1 VDNPALEEFV
11 EEVEEI
17 IEDLEE
23 GVLELEVQPKKR
35 SLIDR
40 IFRDMHTIKGG
51 AGMVMETELAEYAH
65 HFENLLDKARN
76 GEIVCSPEMASL
88 LLSSI
93 DGFRSFLDKI
103 REGGEVNQE
112 LIDQTLV
119 QLKEFESNAGK
130 PSATPTAEK
139 TEEKKPVA
147 VVAKA
152 EPTPDKKIVEEKS
165 PPQEEKTAE
174 SEKTEEQVEVQWDDE
189 DEGEETAYLL
199 HLKFD
204 TEMLRKGS
212 DPILLL
218 KELKELGDLDIIA
231 HLGKLPELKNLDPED
246 IHLWWSAKLVTTR
259 PAEEIEN
266 IMIFFQD
273 EKNEVKFELAESP
286 PDDPGLAS
294 FGIYEDQENKGHDNI
309 QVDQEEVAEKLAEKQ
324 ATVPDAEVKPEQIVA
339 EKVVEKITEDPAIEI
354 AEEAVSTE
362 EEPKAAVTPAP
373 PKKTPPKDE
382 AKKDTGIKA
391 TQSIRVTI
399 DKLDKLQNL
408 VGETVINQAR
418 LHRLSDRIME
428 MDANL
433 GEMLLQFVEDNE
445 KSVYELQDQILQV
458 RMIPVGSI
466 LNNMKRTVR
475 DYATRSKKKIK
486 LEIEGGDTE
495 LDKTVTE
502 QLQGPLVH
510 LVRNSMDHGI
520 EDSETRV
527 KNGKDPTGTISLKAS
542 QQEGY
547 VIVEIEDD
555 GKGIDPKAIF
565 DSAVSKGFI
574 NDTDELTEDEIYKLL
589 FLPGFT
595 TTSEVTDV
603 SGRGVGMDTV
613 KRDIEALLGTIE
625 IKSELNKGT
634 STKLKLPL
642 TLAII
647 EGMMIDVGNQVFTIP
662 LLSVNESLRPVPTQ
676 IKKIKNK
683 GELVEIR
690 GEYIPMLRLH
700 ERLNIKPKYKEPT
713 EGLVVVV
720 QHANHKQCLFVD
732 EIVDQ
737 GPVVIKSM
745 EDNFIQVP
753 GIAGATILGDGK
765 VSFILDIASLVN

>member
-1 VDNPALEEFV
+1 MDNPALEEFV

-23 GVLELEVQPKKR
+23 GVLLLEEQPKKR

-40 IFRDMHTIKGG
+40 IFRAMHTIKGG

-76 GEIVCSPEMASL
+76 GEIVCTPEMASL

-93 DGFRSFLDKI
+93 DGFRSFLSKI
-103 REGGEVNQE
+103 REGGDVDQQHIDKT
-112 LIDQTLV
+112 LI
-119 QLKEFESNAGK
+119 QLREFEENAGQ
-130 PSATPTAEK
+130 PTSKQPDKK
-139 TEEKKPVA
+139 TEEKTKEPASKEEVQTQEDEVKPEA
-147 VVAKA
+147 VDPQN
-152 EPTPDKKIVEEKS
+152 EQSTESVENKV
-165 PPQEEKTAE
+165 QE
-174 SEKTEEQVEVQWDDE
+174 EVQWDDE
-189 DEGEETAYLL
+189 DEGEEIAYLL

-204 TEMLRKGS
+204 SGMLRKGS
-212 DPILLL
+212 DPILLI
-218 KELKELGDLDIIA
+218 KELAELGDLDMIP
-231 HLGKLPELKNLDPED
+231 HLGSLPDLKNHDPED
-246 IHLWWSAKLVTTR
+246 IHLWWSAKLVTSR

-266 IMIFFQD
+266 ILVFFQD
-273 EKNEVKFELAESP
+273 DKNEVKFEPAESP
-286 PDDPGLAS
+286 PEDPGLAS
-294 FGIYEDQENKGHDNI
+294 HGIYDEPEDKEQEQNK
-309 QVDQEEVAEKLAEKQ
+309 VDVSEVKSDSEPEQKEGEKTKSESESKEVEEPEKEI
-324 ATVPDAEVKPEQIVA
+324 TTEPDSSDAEQQSLPIQQSQELKPV
-339 EKVVEKITEDPAIEI
+339 
-354 AEEAVSTE
+354 
-362 EEPKAAVTPAP
+362 
-373 PKKTPPKDE
+373 
-382 AKKDTGIKA
+382 KDTKKKPTENKA

-399 DKLDKLQNL
+399 ERLDKLQNL

-418 LHRLSDRIME
+418 LHLLSEQIMKV
-428 MDANL
+428 DDNL
-433 GEMLLQFVEDNE
+433 GEVLLQFVEDNE
-445 KSVYELQDQILQV
+445 KSVQELQDQILQV

-475 DYATRSKKKIK
+475 DYATKSKKKIR

-520 EDSETRV
+520 EDSETRI

-555 GKGIDPKAIF
+555 GKGIDAKVIF
-565 DSAVSKGFI
+565 DSAVRKGFI
-574 NDTDELTEDEIYKLL
+574 DEKDELTEDEIYKML

-595 TTSEVTDV
+595 TTTEVTDV

-625 IKSELNKGT
+625 ISSELNKGT

-662 LLSVNESLRPVPTQ
+662 LLSVNESLRPVPEQ

-690 GEYIPMLRLH
+690 GEYIPMMRLH
-700 ERLNIKPKYKEPT
+700 DRLNIKPRFKEPT

-720 QHANHKQCLFVD
+720 QHANRKQCIFVD

-745 EDNFIQVP
+745 EENFVQVP
-753 GIAGATILGDGK
+753 GIAGATILGDGR
-765 VSFILDIASLVN
+765 VSFILDVASLVN

>member
-1 VDNPALEEFV
+1 MV
-11 EEVEEI
+11 EQEQSSSQDKESENNKKN
-17 IEDLEE
+17 ED
-23 GVLELEVQPKKR
+23 
-35 SLIDR
+35 
-40 IFRDMHTIKGG
+40 
-51 AGMVMETELAEYAH
+51 
-65 HFENLLDKARN
+65 
-76 GEIVCSPEMASL
+76 
-88 LLSSI
+88 
-93 DGFRSFLDKI
+93 
-103 REGGEVNQE
+103 
-112 LIDQTLV
+112 
-119 QLKEFESNAGK
+119 
-130 PSATPTAEK
+130 
-139 TEEKKPVA
+139 
-147 VVAKA
+147 
-152 EPTPDKKIVEEKS
+152 
-165 PPQEEKTAE
+165 QEEA
-174 SEKTEEQVEVQWDDE
+174 QWDDE
-189 DEGEETAYLL
+189 DEGDETAYLL

-204 TEMLRKGS
+204 PEMLGKGS

-218 KELKELGDLDIIA
+218 KDLKELGDLDIIP
-231 HLGKLPELKNLDPED
+231 HLGKLPDLKNFNPEE
-246 IHLWWSAKLVTTR
+246 IQLWWSAKLVTTH
-259 PAEEIEN
+259 PVEEIED
-266 IMIFFQD
+266 ILIFFQD
-273 EKNEVKFELAESP
+273 EKNDVKFELAETP
-286 PDDPGLAS
+286 PEDPGLAS
-294 FGIYEDQENKGHDNI
+294 FGIYDDQDNRDLEQVRIDEAEEKSVPTPELVPNEIVEQKTENT
-309 QVDQEEVAEKLAEKQ
+309 E
-324 ATVPDAEVKPEQIVA
+324 KPEN
-339 EKVVEKITEDPAIEI
+339 ELP
-354 AEEAVSTE
+354 TE
-362 EEPKAAVTPAP
+362 ESTKTEPPAVQPKTSP
-373 PKKTPPKDE
+373 PKQDANKDS
-382 AKKDTGIKA
+382 GIKT

-418 LHRLSDRIME
+418 LHRLSSKIME
-428 MDANL
+428 IDVNL

-445 KSVYELQDQILQV
+445 KSVNELQDQILQV

-527 KNGKDPTGTISLKAS
+527 KNGKDPTGTIFLKAS

-555 GKGIDPKAIF
+555 GKGIDSKVIF
-565 DSAVSKGFI
+565 DSAVRKGFI
-574 NDTDELTEDEIYKLL
+574 DENDDLTDEEIFKLL

-595 TTSEVTDV
+595 TTTEVTDV

-625 IKSELNKGT
+625 ISSELHKGT

-647 EGMMIDVGNQVFTIP
+647 EGMMIDVGHQVFTIP
-662 LLSVNESLRPVPTQ
+662 LLSVNESLRPIPKQ

-700 ERLNIKPKYKEPT
+700 NRLNIVPKYKEPT

-720 QHANHKQCLFVD
+720 QHANRKQCVFVD

-753 GIAGATILGDGK
+753 GIAGATILGDGR
-765 VSFILDIASLVN
+765 VSFILDVASLVN

>member
-1 VDNPALEEFV
+1 MDNPALEEFV

-23 GVLELEVQPKKR
+23 GVLLLEEQPKKR

-40 IFRDMHTIKGG
+40 IFRAMHTIKGG

-76 GEIVCSPEMASL
+76 GEIVCTPEMASL
-88 LLSSI
+88 LLGSI
-93 DGFRSFLDKI
+93 DGFRSFMDKI
-103 REGGEVNQE
+103 REGGEVNQV
-112 LIDQTLV
+112 LIDQTLE
-119 QLKEFESNAGK
+119 QLREFEKNAGK
-130 PSATPTAEK
+130 TATKPIAEK
-139 TEEKKPVA
+139 SVEKTKGTDTSQFETTPDEKIKPEQSSAPEEKK
-147 VVAKA
+147 
-152 EPTPDKKIVEEKS
+152 I
-165 PPQEEKTAE
+165 E
-174 SEKTEEQVEVQWDDE
+174 SVKPEEQEDVQWDDD
-189 DEGEETAYLL
+189 DEGEEIAYLL

-204 TEMLRKGS
+204 PEMLGKGS
-212 DPILLL
+212 DPILLI
-218 KELKELGDLDIIA
+218 KELTELGDLAMIP
-231 HLGKLPELKNLDPED
+231 HLGSLPDLKNLDPEE
-246 IHLWWSAKLVTTR
+246 IHLWWSAKLVTTH
-259 PAEEIEN
+259 PSEEIEN
-266 IMIFFQD
+266 ILVFFQD
-273 EKNEVKFELAESP
+273 DKNEVKFEPAESP
-286 PDDPGLAS
+286 PEDPGLAS
-294 FGIYEDQENKGHDNI
+294 HGIYDETEEKEQEQNK
-309 QVDQEEVAEKLAEKQ
+309 VDVSEVESNLEPEQKEGEKTKSESESKEVEEPEKEI
-324 ATVPDAEVKPEQIVA
+324 TTEPDSSDAEQQSLSIQQSQELTPVKDT
-339 EKVVEKITEDPAIEI
+339 K
-354 AEEAVSTE
+354 
-362 EEPKAAVTPAP
+362 
-373 PKKTPPKDE
+373 KKTTESK
-382 AKKDTGIKA
+382 T
-391 TQSIRVTI
+391 TQSIRVTVER
-399 DKLDKLQNL
+399 LDKLQNL

-418 LHRLSDRIME
+418 LHLLSDQIME
-428 MDANL
+428 IDVKL
-433 GEMLLQFVEDNE
+433 GEMLEQFVEDNE
-445 KSVYELQDQILQV
+445 KSVQELQDQILQV

-475 DYATRSKKKIK
+475 DYATKSKKKIR

-520 EDSETRV
+520 EDSETRI

-555 GKGIDPKAIF
+555 GKGIDPKVIF
-565 DSAVSKGFI
+565 DSAVRKGFI
-574 NDTDELTEDEIYKLL
+574 DETDELTEDEIYKML

-595 TTSEVTDV
+595 TTTEVTDV

-625 IKSELNKGT
+625 ITSKLNKGT

-662 LLSVNESLRPVPTQ
+662 LLSVNESLRPVPEQ

-690 GEYIPMLRLH
+690 GEYIPMMRLH
-700 ERLNIKPKYKEPT
+700 ELLNIKPRFKEPT

-720 QHANHKQCLFVD
+720 QHANRKQCIFVD

-745 EDNFIQVP
+745 EENFIQVP
-753 GIAGATILGDGK
+753 GIAGATILGDGR
-765 VSFILDIASLVN
+765 VSFILDVASLVN

>member
-1 VDNPALEEFV
+1 MDNPALEEFV

-23 GVLELEVQPKKR
+23 GVLLLEEQPKKR

-40 IFRDMHTIKGG
+40 IFRAMHTIKGG

-76 GEIVCSPEMASL
+76 GEIICTPEMASL
-88 LLSSI
+88 LLGSI

-103 REGGEVNQE
+103 REGGDVDQE
-112 LIDQTLV
+112 LIDKTLE
-119 QLKEFESNAGK
+119 QLREFEKNAGK
-130 PSATPTAEK
+130 TATKPIAEK
-139 TEEKKPVA
+139 SVEKTKGTDTSQFETTPDEKIKPEQSSAPEEKK
-147 VVAKA
+147 
-152 EPTPDKKIVEEKS
+152 I
-165 PPQEEKTAE
+165 E
-174 SEKTEEQVEVQWDDE
+174 SVKPEEQEDVQWDDD
-189 DEGEETAYLL
+189 DEGEEIAYLL

-204 TEMLRKGS
+204 PEMLRKGS
-212 DPILLL
+212 DPILLI
-218 KELKELGDLDIIA
+218 KELTELGDLAMIP
-231 HLGKLPELKNLDPED
+231 HLGSLPDLKNLDPEE
-246 IHLWWSAKLVTTR
+246 IHLWWSAKLVTTH
-259 PAEEIEN
+259 PSEEIEN
-266 IMIFFQD
+266 ILIFFQD
-273 EKNEVKFELAESP
+273 DKNEVKFEPAESP
-286 PDDPGLAS
+286 PEDPGLAS
-294 FGIYEDQENKGHDNI
+294 HGIYDETEEKEQEQNK
-309 QVDQEEVAEKLAEKQ
+309 VDVSEVESNLEPEQKEGEKTKSESELKEVEEPEKEI
-324 ATVPDAEVKPEQIVA
+324 TTEPDSSDAEQQSLSIQQSQELTPVKDT
-339 EKVVEKITEDPAIEI
+339 K
-354 AEEAVSTE
+354 
-362 EEPKAAVTPAP
+362 
-373 PKKTPPKDE
+373 KKTTESK
-382 AKKDTGIKA
+382 T
-391 TQSIRVTI
+391 TQSIRVTVER
-399 DKLDKLQNL
+399 LDKLQNL

-418 LHRLSDRIME
+418 LHLLSDQIME
-428 MDANL
+428 IDVKL
-433 GEMLLQFVEDNE
+433 GEMLEQFVEDNE
-445 KSVYELQDQILQV
+445 KSVQELQDQILQV

-475 DYATRSKKKIK
+475 DYATKSKKKIR

-520 EDSETRV
+520 EDSETRI

-555 GKGIDPKAIF
+555 GKGIDPKVIF
-565 DSAVSKGFI
+565 DSAVRKGFI
-574 NDTDELTEDEIYKLL
+574 DETDELTEDEIYKML

-595 TTSEVTDV
+595 TTTEVTDV

-625 IKSELNKGT
+625 ITSKLNKGT

-662 LLSVNESLRPVPTQ
+662 LLSVNESLRPVPEQ

-690 GEYIPMLRLH
+690 GEYIPMMRLH
-700 ERLNIKPKYKEPT
+700 ELLNIKPRFKEPT

-720 QHANHKQCLFVD
+720 QHANRKQCIFVD

-745 EDNFIQVP
+745 EENFIQVP
-753 GIAGATILGDGK
+753 GIAGATILGDGR
-765 VSFILDIASLVN
+765 VSFILDVASLVN

>member
-1 VDNPALEEFV
+1 MDNPVLEEFV

-17 IEDLEE
+17 IEDLEDAVLLLE
-23 GVLELEVQPKKR
+23 GQPKKR

-51 AGMVMETELAEYAH
+51 AGMVMETELGEYAH
-65 HFENLLDKARN
+65 HFESLLDKARN
-76 GEIVCSPEMASL
+76 KEIVCTPEMASL
-88 LLSSI
+88 LLRSI

-103 REGGEVNQE
+103 REGCDINQE

-119 QLKEFESNAGK
+119 QLREFESNASK
-130 PSATPTAEK
+130 PSTKPPADK
-139 TEEKKPVA
+139 TVEKKP
-147 VVAKA
+147 
-152 EPTPDKKIVEEKS
+152 ETE
-165 PPQEEKTAE
+165 PPQAE
-174 SEKTEEQVEVQWDDE
+174 STLDEIIKPEQSSQHGEETSENIEDEEQEEIQWDDE
-189 DEGEETAYLL
+189 DEVEETAYLF

-204 TEMLRKGS
+204 SEMLRKGS
-212 DPILLL
+212 DPILLI
-218 KELKELGDLDIIA
+218 KELTQLGDLAMIP
-231 HLGKLPELKNLDPED
+231 HLGNMPDLKNLDPEE
-246 IHLWWSAKLVTTR
+246 IYLWWSAKLVTTR
-259 PAEEIEN
+259 PSKEIEN
-266 IMIFFQD
+266 ILIFFQN
-273 EKNEVKFELAESP
+273 EKNDITFEPADAP
-286 PDDPGLAS
+286 PPDPGLAS
-294 FGIYEDQENKGHDNI
+294 MGVYDEPENKEQKNI
-309 QVDQEEVAEKLAEKQ
+309 NNDESELK
-324 ATVPDAEVKPEQIVA
+324 
-339 EKVVEKITEDPAIEI
+339 
-354 AEEAVSTE
+354 EEAGSQVVSESKKDDESEKEIPKIVDSPE
-362 EEPKAAVTPAP
+362 EQQKTTFALETQGKGPRIDDA
-373 PKKTPPKDE
+373 PKKE
-382 AKKDTGIKA
+382 AGIKA
-391 TQSIRVTI
+391 TQSIRVNTE
-399 DKLDKLQNL
+399 KLDKLQNL
-408 VGETVINQAR
+408 VGETVINHAR
-418 LHRLSDRIME
+418 LHLLSEQIMKV
-428 MDANL
+428 DDNL
-433 GEMLLQFVEDNE
+433 GEILLQFVEDNE
-445 KSVYELQDQILQV
+445 KSVQELQDQILQV

-475 DYATRSKKKIK
+475 DYAARSKKKIK

-502 QLQGPLVH
+502 QLHAPLVH

-520 EDSETRV
+520 EDSETRI
-527 KNGKDPTGTISLKAS
+527 KNGKDPTGTISLIAS

-555 GKGIDPKAIF
+555 GKGIDSKVIF
-565 DSAVSKGFI
+565 DSAVRKGFI
-574 NDTDELTEDEIYKLL
+574 NEEDELTEDEIYKLL

-595 TTSEVTDV
+595 TTTEVTDV

-625 IKSELNKGT
+625 ISSKHNEGT

-662 LLSVNESLRPVPTQ
+662 LLSVNESLRPLPKQ

-700 ERLNIKPKYKEPT
+700 ERLNIKPRFKEPT

-753 GIAGATILGDGK
+753 GIAGATILGDGR
-765 VSFILDIASLVN
+765 VSFILDVASLVN

>member
-1 VDNPALEEFV
+1 MDNPALEEFV

-23 GVLELEVQPKKR
+23 GVLELEVHPKKR

-76 GEIVCSPEMASL
+76 GDIVCTPEMASL

-93 DGFRSFLDKI
+93 DGFRSFMDKI
-103 REGGEVNQE
+103 REGGDVNHE
-112 LIDQTLV
+112 LIDKTLT
-119 QLKEFESNAGK
+119 QLREFESNAGK
-130 PSATPTAEK
+130 HSSKPPAEKTAEK
-139 TEEKKPVA
+139 KTAAASKS
-147 VVAKA
+147 
-152 EPTPDKKIVEEKS
+152 EPTPVEKIAPEDS
-165 PPQEEKTAE
+165 SPQEEKTAE
-174 SEKTEEQVEVQWDDE
+174 SEKSKEQEEVLWDDE

-204 TEMLRKGS
+204 SEMLRKGS

-218 KELKELGDLDIIA
+218 KDLKELGDFIIIP
-231 HLGKLPELKNLDPED
+231 HLGNLPDLKKLDPED

-259 PAEEIEN
+259 QPEEIEN
-266 IMIFFQD
+266 ILIFFQD
-273 EKNEVKFELAESP
+273 EKNEVTFEPAETP
-286 PDDPGLAS
+286 PEDPGLAS
-294 FGIYEDQENKGHDNI
+294 FGIYEDQENNGQENI
-309 QVDQEEVAEKLAEKQ
+309 QVDQAEVDAKLAERHE
-324 ATVPDAEVKPEQIVA
+324 PILE
-339 EKVVEKITEDPAIEI
+339 
-354 AEEAVSTE
+354 AEEGQKGEEVQETANEISADTVSTE
-362 EEPKAAVTPAP
+362 EEPKAAVPEVQ
-373 PKKTPPKDE
+373 PKPSPLKDDT
-382 AKKDTGIKA
+382 KKDSGIKA
-391 TQSIRVTI
+391 TQSIRVTT

-418 LHRLSDRIME
+418 LHRLSDKIME
-428 MDANL
+428 IDVNL

-445 KSVYELQDQILQV
+445 KSVYELQEQILQV

-527 KNGKDPTGTISLKAS
+527 KHGKDPTGTIYLKAS

-555 GKGIDPKAIF
+555 GKGIDSKVIF
-565 DSAVSKGFI
+565 DSAVKKGFI
-574 NDTDELTEDEIYKLL
+574 NEADMLTEDEIYKLL

-595 TTSEVTDV
+595 TTAEVTDV

-625 IKSELNKGT
+625 ISSELHKGT

-647 EGMMIDVGNQVFTIP
+647 EGMMIDVGNQIFTIP
-662 LLSVNESLRPVPTQ
+662 LLSVSESLRPVSTQ

-700 ERLNIKPKYKEPT
+700 ERLKIKPKYKEPT

-720 QHANHKQCLFVD
+720 KHANQKQCLLVD

-753 GIAGATILGDGK
+753 GIAGATILGNGE

>member
-11 EEVEEI
+11 EEVDEI

-76 GEIVCSPEMASL
+76 GDIVCTPEMASL

-93 DGFRSFLDKI
+93 DGFRSFMDKI
-103 REGGEVNQE
+103 REGGDVNHE
-112 LIDQTLV
+112 LIDKTLI
-119 QLKEFESNAGK
+119 QLREFESNAGK
-130 PSATPTAEK
+130 HSSKPPAEKTAEK
-139 TEEKKPVA
+139 KTAAASKS
-147 VVAKA
+147 
-152 EPTPDKKIVEEKS
+152 EPTPVEKIAPEDS
-165 PPQEEKTAE
+165 SPQEEKTAE
-174 SEKTEEQVEVQWDDE
+174 SEKSKEQEEVLWDDE

-204 TEMLRKGS
+204 SEMLRKGS

-218 KELKELGDLDIIA
+218 KDLKELGDFIIIP
-231 HLGKLPELKNLDPED
+231 HLGNLPDLKKLDPED

-259 PAEEIEN
+259 QPEEIEN
-266 IMIFFQD
+266 ILIFFQD
-273 EKNEVKFELAESP
+273 EKNEVTFEPAETP
-286 PDDPGLAS
+286 PEDPGLAS
-294 FGIYEDQENKGHDNI
+294 FGIYEDQENNGQENI
-309 QVDQEEVAEKLAEKQ
+309 QVDQAEVDAKLAERHE
-324 ATVPDAEVKPEQIVA
+324 PILE
-339 EKVVEKITEDPAIEI
+339 
-354 AEEAVSTE
+354 AEEGQKGEEVQETANEISADTVSTE
-362 EEPKAAVTPAP
+362 EEPKAAVPEVQ
-373 PKKTPPKDE
+373 PKPSPLKDDT
-382 AKKDTGIKA
+382 KKDSGIKA
-391 TQSIRVTI
+391 TQSIRVTT

-418 LHRLSDRIME
+418 LHRLSDKIME
-428 MDANL
+428 IDVNL

-445 KSVYELQDQILQV
+445 KSVYELQEQILQV

-527 KNGKDPTGTISLKAS
+527 KHGKDPTGTIYLKAS

-555 GKGIDPKAIF
+555 GKGIDSKVIF
-565 DSAVSKGFI
+565 DSAVKKGFI
-574 NDTDELTEDEIYKLL
+574 NEADILTEDEIYKLL

-595 TTSEVTDV
+595 TTAEVTDV

-625 IKSELNKGT
+625 ISSELHKGT

-647 EGMMIDVGNQVFTIP
+647 EGMMIDVGNQIFTIP
-662 LLSVNESLRPVPTQ
+662 LLSVSESLRPVSTQ

-700 ERLNIKPKYKEPT
+700 ERLKIIPKYKEPT

-720 QHANHKQCLFVD
+720 KHANQKQCLLVD

-753 GIAGATILGDGK
+753 GIAGATILGNGE

>member
-1 VDNPALEEFV
+1 MDNPALEEFV

-23 GVLELEVQPKKR
+23 GVLLLEEQPKKR

-40 IFRDMHTIKGG
+40 IFRAMHTIKGG
-51 AGMVMETELAEYAH
+51 AGMVMEAELADYAH

-76 GEIVCSPEMASL
+76 GEIVCTPEMASL

-93 DGFRSFLDKI
+93 DGFRSFLSKI
-103 REGGEVNQE
+103 REGGDVDQQ
-112 LIDQTLV
+112 LIDKTLI
-119 QLKEFESNAGK
+119 QLREFEENAGQPTSK
-130 PSATPTAEK
+130 PPDKK
-139 TEEKKPVA
+139 TEEKTKEPASKEEVQTQEDEVKPEA
-147 VVAKA
+147 VDPQN
-152 EPTPDKKIVEEKS
+152 EQSTESVENKV
-165 PPQEEKTAE
+165 QE
-174 SEKTEEQVEVQWDDE
+174 EVQWDDE
-189 DEGEETAYLL
+189 DEGEEIAYLL

-204 TEMLRKGS
+204 SEMLRKGS
-212 DPILLL
+212 DPILLI
-218 KELKELGDLDIIA
+218 KELAELGDLDMIP
-231 HLGKLPELKNLDPED
+231 HLGSLPDLKNHDPED
-246 IHLWWSAKLVTTR
+246 IHLWWSAKLVTSR

-266 IMIFFQD
+266 ILVFFQD
-273 EKNEVKFELAESP
+273 DKNEVKFEPAESP
-286 PDDPGLAS
+286 PEDPGLAS
-294 FGIYEDQENKGHDNI
+294 HGIYDEPEEKEQEQNK
-309 QVDQEEVAEKLAEKQ
+309 VDVSEVESNLEPEQKEGEKTKSESESKEVEEPEKEI
-324 ATVPDAEVKPEQIVA
+324 TTEPDSSDAEQQSLSIQQSQELTPVKDT
-339 EKVVEKITEDPAIEI
+339 K
-354 AEEAVSTE
+354 
-362 EEPKAAVTPAP
+362 
-373 PKKTPPKDE
+373 KKTTESK
-382 AKKDTGIKA
+382 T
-391 TQSIRVTI
+391 TQSIRVTVER
-399 DKLDKLQNL
+399 LDKLQNL

-418 LHRLSDRIME
+418 LHLLSDKIME
-428 MDANL
+428 IDVKL
-433 GEMLLQFVEDNE
+433 GEMLEQFVEDNE
-445 KSVYELQDQILQV
+445 KSVQELQDQILQV

-475 DYATRSKKKIK
+475 DYATKSKKKIR

-520 EDSETRV
+520 EDSETRI

-555 GKGIDPKAIF
+555 GKGIDPKVIF
-565 DSAVSKGFI
+565 DSAVRKGFI
-574 NDTDELTEDEIYKLL
+574 DETDELTEDEIYKML

-595 TTSEVTDV
+595 TTTEVTDV

-625 IKSELNKGT
+625 ISSELNKGT

-647 EGMMIDVGNQVFTIP
+647 EGMMIDVGHQVFTIP
-662 LLSVNESLRPVPTQ
+662 LLSVNESLRPVPKQ
-676 IKKIKNK
+676 IKKIKDK

-690 GEYIPMLRLH
+690 GEYIPLLRLY
-700 ERLNIKPKYKEPT
+700 ERLKLKPRYKEPT

-720 QHANHKQCLFVD
+720 QHANRKQCLFVD

-745 EDNFIQVP
+745 EENFIQIP
-753 GIAGATILGDGK
+753 GIAGATILGDGR
-765 VSFILDIASLVN
+765 VSFILDVASLVN

>member
-1 VDNPALEEFV
+1 
-11 EEVEEI
+11 
-17 IEDLEE
+17 
-23 GVLELEVQPKKR
+23 
-35 SLIDR
+35 
-40 IFRDMHTIKGG
+40 
-51 AGMVMETELAEYAH
+51 
-65 HFENLLDKARN
+65 
-76 GEIVCSPEMASL
+76 
-88 LLSSI
+88 
-93 DGFRSFLDKI
+93 
-103 REGGEVNQE
+103 
-112 LIDQTLV
+112 V
-119 QLKEFESNAGK
+119 QLREFESSAGQ
-130 PSATPTAEK
+130 PSTKPTAEK
-139 TEEKKPVA
+139 PPATP
-147 VVAKA
+147 KA
-152 EPTPDKKIVEEKS
+152 EPTPEVMIEPEQS
-165 PPQEEKTAE
+165 SEQEEKT
-174 SEKTEEQVEVQWDDE
+174 TEEQAEVQWDEE
-189 DEGEETAYLL
+189 DEGEEIAYLL

-204 TEMLRKGS
+204 PEMLRKGS
-212 DPILLL
+212 DPILLIKDL
-218 KELKELGDLDIIA
+218 NELGDLDIIP
-231 HLGKLPELKNLDPED
+231 HLGKLPELKNLDPEE
-246 IHLWWSAKLVTTR
+246 IHLWWSAKLVSTR
-259 PAEEIEN
+259 PQEEIEDVL
-266 IMIFFQD
+266 IFFQD
-273 EKNEVKFELAESP
+273 EKNEVKLELAETP
-286 PDDPGLAS
+286 PEDPGLAS
-294 FGIYEDQENKGHDNI
+294 FGIYEEQDNKGQVNV

-324 ATVPDAEVKPEQIVA
+324 ATSPDVEVKQE
-339 EKVVEKITEDPAIEI
+339 EKVADEPAKEITEET
-354 AEEAVSTE
+354 VSAE
-362 EEPKAAVTPAP
+362 EEPKAPVTPVP
-373 PKKTPPKDE
+373 PKTSSPKDD
-382 AKKDTGIKA
+382 ANKDSGLKA

-418 LHRLSDRIME
+418 LHRLSDKIME
-428 MDANL
+428 IDGHL

-475 DYATRSKKKIK
+475 DYATRSKKKIR

-520 EDSETRV
+520 EDSETRI

-555 GKGIDPKAIF
+555 GKGIDPKVIF
-565 DSAVSKGFI
+565 DSAVRKGFI
-574 NDTDELTEDEIYKLL
+574 NENDELTEDEIYKLL
-589 FLPGFT
+589 FLAGFT
-595 TTSEVTDV
+595 TTTEVTDV

-625 IKSELNKGT
+625 ISSELHKGT

-647 EGMMIDVGNQVFTIP
+647 EGMMIDVGQQVFTIP
-662 LLSVNESLRPVPTQ
+662 LLSVNESLRPVSSQ

-690 GEYIPMLRLH
+690 GEYIPLLRLH
-700 ERLNIKPKYKEPT
+700 DRLNIIPKFKEPT
-713 EGLVVVV
+713 EGLVVVL
-720 QHANHKQCLFVD
+720 QHANHKQCILVD
-732 EIVDQ
+732 GIVDQ

-765 VSFILDIASLVN
+765 VSFILDVASLVN

>member
-1 VDNPALEEFV
+1 MDNPALEEFV

-23 GVLELEVQPKKR
+23 GVLLLEEQPKKR

-40 IFRDMHTIKGG
+40 IFRAMHTIKGG

-76 GEIVCSPEMASL
+76 GEIVCTPEMASL
-88 LLSSI
+88 LLGSI

-103 REGGEVNQE
+103 REGGDVDQE
-112 LIDQTLV
+112 LIDKTLE
-119 QLKEFESNAGK
+119 QLREFEKNAGK
-130 PSATPTAEK
+130 TATKPIAEK
-139 TEEKKPVA
+139 SVEKTKGTDTSQFETTPDEKIKPEQSSAPEEKK
-147 VVAKA
+147 
-152 EPTPDKKIVEEKS
+152 I
-165 PPQEEKTAE
+165 E
-174 SEKTEEQVEVQWDDE
+174 SVKPEEQEDVQWDDE
-189 DEGEETAYLL
+189 DEGEEIAYLL

-204 TEMLRKGS
+204 PEMLRKGS
-212 DPILLL
+212 DPILLI
-218 KELKELGDLDIIA
+218 KELTELGDLAMIP
-231 HLGKLPELKNLDPED
+231 HLGSLPDLKNLDPEE
-246 IHLWWSAKLVTTR
+246 IHLWWSAKLVTTH
-259 PAEEIEN
+259 PSEEIEN
-266 IMIFFQD
+266 ILIFFQD
-273 EKNEVKFELAESP
+273 DKNEVKFEPAESP
-286 PDDPGLAS
+286 PEDPGLAS
-294 FGIYEDQENKGHDNI
+294 HGIYDEPEEKEQEQNK
-309 QVDQEEVAEKLAEKQ
+309 VDVSEVESNLVPEQKEGEKTKSESELKEVEEPEKEI
-324 ATVPDAEVKPEQIVA
+324 TTEPDSSDAEQQSLSIQQSQELTPVKDT
-339 EKVVEKITEDPAIEI
+339 K
-354 AEEAVSTE
+354 
-362 EEPKAAVTPAP
+362 
-373 PKKTPPKDE
+373 KKTTE
-382 AKKDTGIKA
+382 SKA
-391 TQSIRVTI
+391 TQSIRVTVER
-399 DKLDKLQNL
+399 LDKLQNL
-408 VGETVINQAR
+408 VGETVINQSR
-418 LHRLSDRIME
+418 LHLLSEQIMKV
-428 MDANL
+428 DDKL

-445 KSVYELQDQILQV
+445 KSVQELQDQILQV

-520 EDSETRV
+520 EDSETRI

-555 GKGIDPKAIF
+555 GKGIDPKVIF
-565 DSAVSKGFI
+565 DSAVRKGFI
-574 NDTDELTEDEIYKLL
+574 DETDELTEDEIYKML

-595 TTSEVTDV
+595 TTTEVTDV

-613 KRDIEALLGTIE
+613 RRDIEALLGTIE
-625 IKSELNKGT
+625 ISSKLNKGT

-662 LLSVNESLRPVPTQ
+662 LLSVNESLRPVPEQ

-690 GEYIPMLRLH
+690 GEYIPMMRLH
-700 ERLNIKPKYKEPT
+700 ELLNIKPRFKEPT

-720 QHANHKQCLFVD
+720 QHANRKQCLFVD

-745 EDNFIQVP
+745 EENFIQVP
-753 GIAGATILGDGK
+753 GIAGATILGDGR
-765 VSFILDIASLVN
+765 VSFILDVASLVN

>member
-1 VDNPALEEFV
+1 MDNPALEEFV

-23 GVLELEVQPKKR
+23 GVLLLEEQPKKR

-40 IFRDMHTIKGG
+40 IFRAMHTIKGG
-51 AGMVMETELAEYAH
+51 AGMVMEAELADYAH

-76 GEIVCSPEMASL
+76 GEIVCTPEMASL

-93 DGFRSFLDKI
+93 DGFRSFLSKI
-103 REGGEVNQE
+103 REGGDVDQQ
-112 LIDQTLV
+112 LIDKTLI
-119 QLKEFESNAGK
+119 QLREFEENAGQQTSK
-130 PSATPTAEK
+130 PPDKK
-139 TEEKKPVA
+139 TEEKAKEPASKEEVQTQEDEVKPEA
-147 VVAKA
+147 V
-152 EPTPDKKIVEEKS
+152 D
-165 PPQEEKTAE
+165 PQNEQSAE
-174 SEKTEEQVEVQWDDE
+174 SVENKVQEEVQWDDE
-189 DEGEETAYLL
+189 DEGEEIAYLL

-204 TEMLRKGS
+204 PEMLRKGS
-212 DPILLL
+212 DPILLI
-218 KELKELGDLDIIA
+218 KELTELGDLAMIP
-231 HLGKLPELKNLDPED
+231 HLGSLPDLKNLDPEE
-246 IHLWWSAKLVTTR
+246 IHLWWSAKLVTTH
-259 PAEEIEN
+259 PSEEIEN
-266 IMIFFQD
+266 ILIFFQD
-273 EKNEVKFELAESP
+273 DKNEVKFEPAESP
-286 PDDPGLAS
+286 PEDPGLAS
-294 FGIYEDQENKGHDNI
+294 HGIYDEPEEKEQEQNK
-309 QVDQEEVAEKLAEKQ
+309 VDVSEVESNLEPEQKEGEKTKSESESESKEVEEPEKEI
-324 ATVPDAEVKPEQIVA
+324 TTEPDSSDAEQQSLSIQKSQE
-339 EKVVEKITEDPAIEI
+339 
-354 AEEAVSTE
+354 
-362 EEPKAAVTPAP
+362 PAP
-373 PKKTPPKDE
+373 VKDTKKKTTE
-382 AKKDTGIKA
+382 SKA
-391 TQSIRVTI
+391 TQSIRVTVER
-399 DKLDKLQNL
+399 LDKLQNL

-418 LHRLSDRIME
+418 LHLLSDKIME
-428 MDANL
+428 IDVKL
-433 GEMLLQFVEDNE
+433 GEMLEQFVEDNE
-445 KSVYELQDQILQV
+445 KSVQELQDQILQV

-475 DYATRSKKKIK
+475 DYATKSKKKIR

-520 EDSETRV
+520 EDSETRI

-555 GKGIDPKAIF
+555 GKGIDPKVIF
-565 DSAVSKGFI
+565 DSAVRKGFI
-574 NDTDELTEDEIYKLL
+574 DETDELTEDEIYKML

-595 TTSEVTDV
+595 TTTEVTDV

-625 IKSELNKGT
+625 ITSKLNKGT

-662 LLSVNESLRPVPTQ
+662 LLSVNESLRPVPEQ

-690 GEYIPMLRLH
+690 GEYIPMMRLH
-700 ERLNIKPKYKEPT
+700 ELLNIEPRFKEPT

-720 QHANHKQCLFVD
+720 QHANRKQCIFVD

-745 EDNFIQVP
+745 EENFIQVP
-753 GIAGATILGDGK
+753 GIAGATILGDGR
-765 VSFILDIASLVN
+765 VSFILDVASLVN

>member
-1 VDNPALEEFV
+1 MDNPALEEFV
-11 EEVEEI
+11 EEVEDI
-17 IEDLEE
+17 LEDLED
-23 GVLELEVQPKKR
+23 GVLLLEGQPNKR

-76 GEIVCSPEMASL
+76 GEIVCTPEMASL
-88 LLSSI
+88 LLGSI

-103 REGGEVNQE
+103 REGGDVDQE
-112 LIDQTLV
+112 LIDKTLE
-119 QLKEFESNAGK
+119 QLREFENNAGK
-130 PSATPTAEK
+130 TTSKPPAEK
-139 TEEKKPVA
+139 TVEKAKETDSKQTEEIKDDEIKLEQVA
-147 VVAKA
+147 
-152 EPTPDKKIVEEKS
+152 EEE
-165 PPQEEKTAE
+165 QETE
-174 SEKTEEQVEVQWDDE
+174 SQKTEEQVDVQWDDE
-189 DEGEETAYLL
+189 DEGEEIAYLL

-204 TEMLRKGS
+204 PEMLRKGS
-212 DPILLL
+212 DPILLI
-218 KELKELGDLDIIA
+218 KELTELGDLAMIP
-231 HLGKLPELKNLDPED
+231 HLGSLPDLKNLDPEE
-246 IHLWWSAKLVTTR
+246 IHLWWSAKLVTTH
-259 PAEEIEN
+259 PSEEIEN
-266 IMIFFQD
+266 ILIFFQD
-273 EKNEVKFELAESP
+273 DKNEVKFEPAESP
-286 PDDPGLAS
+286 PEDPGLAS
-294 FGIYEDQENKGHDNI
+294 HGIYDEPEEKEQEQNK
-309 QVDQEEVAEKLAEKQ
+309 VDVSEVESNLEPEQKEGEKTKSESESKEVEEPEKEI
-324 ATVPDAEVKPEQIVA
+324 TTEPDSSDAEQQSLSIQQSQELTPVKDT
-339 EKVVEKITEDPAIEI
+339 K
-354 AEEAVSTE
+354 
-362 EEPKAAVTPAP
+362 
-373 PKKTPPKDE
+373 KKTTESK
-382 AKKDTGIKA
+382 T
-391 TQSIRVTI
+391 TQSIRVTVER
-399 DKLDKLQNL
+399 LDKLQNL

-418 LHRLSDRIME
+418 LHLLSDQIME
-428 MDANL
+428 IDVKL
-433 GEMLLQFVEDNE
+433 GEMLEQFVEDNE
-445 KSVYELQDQILQV
+445 KSVQELQDQILQV

-475 DYATRSKKKIK
+475 DYATKSKKKIR

-520 EDSETRV
+520 EDSETRI

-555 GKGIDPKAIF
+555 GKGIDPKVIF
-565 DSAVSKGFI
+565 DSAVRKGFI
-574 NDTDELTEDEIYKLL
+574 DETDELTEDEIYKML

-595 TTSEVTDV
+595 TTTEVTDV

-625 IKSELNKGT
+625 ISSKLNKGT

-662 LLSVNESLRPVPTQ
+662 LLSVNESLRPVPEQ

-690 GEYIPMLRLH
+690 GEYIPMMRLH
-700 ERLNIKPKYKEPT
+700 DLLNIKPRFKEPT

-720 QHANHKQCLFVD
+720 QHANRKQCIFVD

-745 EDNFIQVP
+745 EENFIQVP
-753 GIAGATILGDGK
+753 GIAGATILGDGR
-765 VSFILDIASLVN
+765 VSFILDVASLVN

>member
-1 VDNPALEEFV
+1 MDNPALEEFV

-76 GEIVCSPEMASL
+76 GEIVCTPEMASL

-93 DGFRSFLDKI
+93 DGFRSFMDKI
-103 REGGEVNQE
+103 REGGDVNHE
-112 LIDQTLV
+112 LIDKTLT
-119 QLKEFESNAGK
+119 QLREFESNAGK
-130 PSATPTAEK
+130 HSSKLPAENTADRKTAAAPKEELTPVEK
-139 TEEKKPVA
+139 I
-147 VVAKA
+147 
-152 EPTPDKKIVEEKS
+152 EPKDS
-165 PPQEEKTAE
+165 SPQEEKTAE
-174 SEKTEEQVEVQWDDE
+174 SEKTQEQEEVLWDDE

-204 TEMLRKGS
+204 SEMLRKGS

-218 KELKELGDLDIIA
+218 KDLKELGDFNIIP
-231 HLGKLPELKNLDPED
+231 HLGNLPDLKNLDPED

-259 PAEEIEN
+259 QPEEIEN
-266 IMIFFQD
+266 ILIFFQD
-273 EKNEVKFELAESP
+273 ENNEVTFESAEAP
-286 PDDPGLAS
+286 PEDPGLAS
-294 FGIYEDQENKGHDNI
+294 FGIYEDQENNGQENI
-309 QVDQEEVAEKLAEKQ
+309 QVDQTEVDAKLAEKHEL
-324 ATVPDAEVKPEQIVA
+324 VLVA
-339 EKVVEKITEDPAIEI
+339 EEGQKGEEVQETTNKVSADT
-354 AEEAVSTE
+354 VSNE
-362 EEPKAAVTPAP
+362 EEPKAAVPGVQ
-373 PKKTPPKDE
+373 PKPFPPKDDT
-382 AKKDTGIKA
+382 KKDSGIKA
-391 TQSIRVTI
+391 TQSIRVTT

-418 LHRLSDRIME
+418 LHRLSDKIME
-428 MDANL
+428 IDVNL

-445 KSVYELQDQILQV
+445 KSVYELQEQILQV

-527 KNGKDPTGTISLKAS
+527 KYGKDPTGTIYLKAS

-555 GKGIDPKAIF
+555 GKGIDSKVIF
-565 DSAVSKGFI
+565 DSAVKKGFI
-574 NDTDELTEDEIYKLL
+574 NEADILTEDEIYKLL

-595 TTSEVTDV
+595 TTAEVTDV

-625 IKSELNKGT
+625 ISSELHKGT

-647 EGMMIDVGNQVFTIP
+647 EGMMIDVGNQIFTIP
-662 LLSVNESLRPVPTQ
+662 LLSVSESLRPVLTQ

-720 QHANHKQCLFVD
+720 KHANQKQCLLVD

-753 GIAGATILGDGK
+753 GIAGATILGDGN

>member
-1 VDNPALEEFV
+1 MDNPALEEFV

-23 GVLELEVQPKKR
+23 GVLLLEEQPKKR

-40 IFRDMHTIKGG
+40 IFRAMHTIKGG

-76 GEIVCSPEMASL
+76 GEIVCTPEMASL
-88 LLSSI
+88 LLGSI

-103 REGGEVNQE
+103 REGGDVDQE
-112 LIDQTLV
+112 LIDKTLE
-119 QLKEFESNAGK
+119 QLREFEKNAGK
-130 PSATPTAEK
+130 TTSKPPAEK
-139 TEEKKPVA
+139 SVEKTKGTDTSQFETTPDEKIKPEQSSAPEEKK
-147 VVAKA
+147 
-152 EPTPDKKIVEEKS
+152 I
-165 PPQEEKTAE
+165 E
-174 SEKTEEQVEVQWDDE
+174 SVKPEEQEDVQWDDE
-189 DEGEETAYLL
+189 DEGEEIAYLL

-204 TEMLRKGS
+204 PEMLRKGS
-212 DPILLL
+212 DPILLI
-218 KELKELGDLDIIA
+218 KELTELGDLAMIP
-231 HLGKLPELKNLDPED
+231 HLGSLPDLKNLDPEE
-246 IHLWWSAKLVTTR
+246 IHLWWSAKLVTTH
-259 PAEEIEN
+259 PSEEIEN
-266 IMIFFQD
+266 ILIFFQD
-273 EKNEVKFELAESP
+273 DKNEVKFEPAESP
-286 PDDPGLAS
+286 PEDPGLAS
-294 FGIYEDQENKGHDNI
+294 HGIYDEPEEKEQEQNK
-309 QVDQEEVAEKLAEKQ
+309 VDVSEVESNLVPEQKEGEKTKSESELKEVEEPEKEI
-324 ATVPDAEVKPEQIVA
+324 TTEPDYSDAEQQSLSIQQSQELTPVKDT
-339 EKVVEKITEDPAIEI
+339 K
-354 AEEAVSTE
+354 
-362 EEPKAAVTPAP
+362 
-373 PKKTPPKDE
+373 KKTTE
-382 AKKDTGIKA
+382 SKA
-391 TQSIRVTI
+391 TQSIRVTVER
-399 DKLDKLQNL
+399 LDKLQNL

-418 LHRLSDRIME
+418 LHLLSDKIME
-428 MDANL
+428 IDVKL
-433 GEMLLQFVEDNE
+433 GEMLEQFVEDNE
-445 KSVYELQDQILQV
+445 KSVQELQDQILQV

-475 DYATRSKKKIK
+475 DYATKSKKKIR

-520 EDSETRV
+520 EDSETRI

-555 GKGIDPKAIF
+555 GKGIDPKVIF
-565 DSAVSKGFI
+565 DSAVRKGFI
-574 NDTDELTEDEIYKLL
+574 DETDELTEDEIYKML

-595 TTSEVTDV
+595 TTTEVTDV

-625 IKSELNKGT
+625 ITSKLNKGT

-662 LLSVNESLRPVPTQ
+662 LLSVNESLRPVPEQ

-690 GEYIPMLRLH
+690 GEYIPMMRLH
-700 ERLNIKPKYKEPT
+700 ERLNIKPKFKNPT

-720 QHANHKQCLFVD
+720 QHANRKQCILVD
-732 EIVDQ
+732 GIVDQ

-745 EDNFIQVP
+745 EENFIQVP
-753 GIAGATILGDGK
+753 GIAGATILGDGR
-765 VSFILDIASLVN
+765 VSFILDVASLVN

>member
-1 VDNPALEEFV
+1 MDNPALEEFV

-23 GVLELEVQPKKR
+23 GVLLLEEQPKKR

-40 IFRDMHTIKGG
+40 IFRAMHTIKGG
-51 AGMVMETELAEYAH
+51 AGMVMETELADYAH

-76 GEIVCSPEMASL
+76 GEIVCTPEMASL

-93 DGFRSFLDKI
+93 DGFRSFLSKI
-103 REGGEVNQE
+103 REGGDVDQQ
-112 LIDQTLV
+112 LIDKTLIH
-119 QLKEFESNAGK
+119 LREFEKNAGQPTSK
-130 PSATPTAEK
+130 PPDKK
-139 TEEKKPVA
+139 TEEKTKEPASKEEVQTQEDKVKPEA
-147 VVAKA
+147 VDPKNKQST
-152 EPTPDKKIVEEKS
+152 ENVENKV
-165 PPQEEKTAE
+165 QE
-174 SEKTEEQVEVQWDDE
+174 EVQWDDE
-189 DEGEETAYLL
+189 DEGEEIAYLL

-204 TEMLRKGS
+204 SEMLRKGS
-212 DPILLL
+212 DPILLI
-218 KELKELGDLDIIA
+218 KELAELGDLDMIP
-231 HLGKLPELKNLDPED
+231 HLGSLPDLKNHDPED
-246 IHLWWSAKLVTTR
+246 IHLWWSAKLVTSR

-266 IMIFFQD
+266 ILVFFQD
-273 EKNEVKFELAESP
+273 DKNEVKFEPAESP
-286 PDDPGLAS
+286 PEDPGLAS
-294 FGIYEDQENKGHDNI
+294 HGIYDEPEDKEQEQNK
-309 QVDQEEVAEKLAEKQ
+309 VDVSEVESNLEPEQKEGEKTKSESESKEVEEPEKEI
-324 ATVPDAEVKPEQIVA
+324 TTEPDSSDAEQQSLSIQQSQEL
-339 EKVVEKITEDPAIEI
+339 
-354 AEEAVSTE
+354 
-362 EEPKAAVTPAP
+362 TPV
-373 PKKTPPKDE
+373 
-382 AKKDTGIKA
+382 KDTKKGTTESKT
-391 TQSIRVTI
+391 TQSIRVTVER
-399 DKLDKLQNL
+399 LDKLQNL

-418 LHRLSDRIME
+418 LHLLSDKIME
-428 MDANL
+428 IDVKL
-433 GEMLLQFVEDNE
+433 GEMLEQFVEDNE
-445 KSVYELQDQILQV
+445 KSVQELQDQILQV

-475 DYATRSKKKIK
+475 DYATKSKKKIR

-520 EDSETRV
+520 EDSETRI

-555 GKGIDPKAIF
+555 GKGIDAKVIF
-565 DSAVSKGFI
+565 DSAVRKGLL
-574 NDTDELTEDEIYKLL
+574 NDTDELSEEEIYNLL

-595 TTSEVTDV
+595 TTTEVTDV

-625 IKSELNKGT
+625 ISSELNKGT

-647 EGMMIDVGNQVFTIP
+647 EGMMIDVGHQVFTIP
-662 LLSVNESLRPVPTQ
+662 LLSVNESLRPVPKQ
-676 IKKIKNK
+676 IKKIKDK

-690 GEYIPMLRLH
+690 GEYIPLLRLY
-700 ERLNIKPKYKEPT
+700 ERLKLKPRYKEPT

-720 QHANHKQCLFVD
+720 QHANRKQCLFVD

-745 EDNFIQVP
+745 EENFIQIP
-753 GIAGATILGDGK
+753 GIAGATILGDGR
-765 VSFILDIASLVN
+765 VSFILDVASLVN

>member
-1 VDNPALEEFV
+1 MDNPALEEFV

-23 GVLELEVQPKKR
+23 GVLLLEEQPKKR

-40 IFRDMHTIKGG
+40 IFRAMHTIKGG

-76 GEIVCSPEMASL
+76 GEIVCTPEMASL
-88 LLSSI
+88 LLGSI

-103 REGGEVNQE
+103 REGGDVDQE
-112 LIDQTLV
+112 LIDKTLE
-119 QLKEFESNAGK
+119 QLREFEKNAGK
-130 PSATPTAEK
+130 TTSKPPAEK
-139 TEEKKPVA
+139 SVEKTKGTDTSQFETTPDEKIKPEQSSAPEEKK
-147 VVAKA
+147 
-152 EPTPDKKIVEEKS
+152 I
-165 PPQEEKTAE
+165 E
-174 SEKTEEQVEVQWDDE
+174 SVKPEEQEDVQWDDE
-189 DEGEETAYLL
+189 DEGEEIAYLL

-204 TEMLRKGS
+204 PEMLRKGS
-212 DPILLL
+212 DPILLI
-218 KELKELGDLDIIA
+218 KELTELGDLAMIP
-231 HLGKLPELKNLDPED
+231 HLGSLPDLKNLDPEE
-246 IHLWWSAKLVTTR
+246 IHLWWSAKLVTTH
-259 PAEEIEN
+259 PSEEIEN
-266 IMIFFQD
+266 ILIFFQD
-273 EKNEVKFELAESP
+273 DKNEVKFEPAESP

-294 FGIYEDQENKGHDNI
+294 HGIYDEPEEKEQEQNK
-309 QVDQEEVAEKLAEKQ
+309 VDVSELESNLEPEQKEGKKTKSESELKEVEEPEKEI
-324 ATVPDAEVKPEQIVA
+324 TTEPDYSDAEQQSLSIQQSQELTPVKDT
-339 EKVVEKITEDPAIEI
+339 K
-354 AEEAVSTE
+354 
-362 EEPKAAVTPAP
+362 
-373 PKKTPPKDE
+373 KKTTESK
-382 AKKDTGIKA
+382 T
-391 TQSIRVTI
+391 TQSIRVTVER
-399 DKLDKLQNL
+399 LDKLQNL

-418 LHRLSDRIME
+418 LHLLSDKIME
-428 MDANL
+428 IDVKL
-433 GEMLLQFVEDNE
+433 GEMLEQFVEDNE
-445 KSVYELQDQILQV
+445 KSVQELQDQILQV

-475 DYATRSKKKIK
+475 DYATKSKKKIR

-520 EDSETRV
+520 EDSETRI
-527 KNGKDPTGTISLKAS
+527 KNGKDPTGTISLRAS

-555 GKGIDPKAIF
+555 GKGIDAKVIF
-565 DSAVSKGFI
+565 DSAVKKGFI
-574 NDTDELTEDEIYKLL
+574 NDTDELSEDEIYKLL

-595 TTSEVTDV
+595 TTTEVTDV

-625 IKSELNKGT
+625 ISSELNKGT
-634 STKLKLPL
+634 NTKLKLPL

-647 EGMMIDVGNQVFTIP
+647 EGMMIDVGHQVFTIP
-662 LLSVNESLRPVPTQ
+662 LLSVNESLRPVPEQ
-676 IKKIKNK
+676 IKKIKDK

-690 GEYIPMLRLH
+690 GEYIPLLRLY
-700 ERLNIKPKYKEPT
+700 ERLKLKPRYKEPT

-720 QHANHKQCLFVD
+720 QHANRKQCLFVD

-753 GIAGATILGDGK
+753 GIAGATILGDGRI
-765 VSFILDIASLVN
+765 SFILDVASLVN

>member
-23 GVLELEVQPKKR
+23 GVLELEVHPKKR

-76 GEIVCSPEMASL
+76 GDIVCTPEMASL

-93 DGFRSFLDKI
+93 DGFRSFMDKI
-103 REGGEVNQE
+103 REGGDLNHE
-112 LIDQTLV
+112 LIDKTLI
-119 QLKEFESNAGK
+119 QLREFESNAGK
-130 PSATPTAEK
+130 HSSKPPAEKTAEK
-139 TEEKKPVA
+139 KTAAASKS
-147 VVAKA
+147 
-152 EPTPDKKIVEEKS
+152 EPTPVEKIAPEDS
-165 PPQEEKTAE
+165 SPQEEKTAE
-174 SEKTEEQVEVQWDDE
+174 SEKSKEQEEVLWDDE

-204 TEMLRKGS
+204 SEMLRKGS

-218 KELKELGDLDIIA
+218 KDLKELGDFIIIP
-231 HLGKLPELKNLDPED
+231 HLGNLPDLKKLDPED

-259 PAEEIEN
+259 QPEEIEN
-266 IMIFFQD
+266 ILIFFQD
-273 EKNEVKFELAESP
+273 EKNEVTFEPAETP
-286 PDDPGLAS
+286 PEDPGLAS
-294 FGIYEDQENKGHDNI
+294 FGIYEDQENNGQENI
-309 QVDQEEVAEKLAEKQ
+309 QVDQAEVDAKLAERHE
-324 ATVPDAEVKPEQIVA
+324 PILE
-339 EKVVEKITEDPAIEI
+339 
-354 AEEAVSTE
+354 AEEGQKGEEVQETANEISADTVSTE
-362 EEPKAAVTPAP
+362 EEPKAAVPEVQ
-373 PKKTPPKDE
+373 PKPSPLKDDT
-382 AKKDTGIKA
+382 KKDSGIKA
-391 TQSIRVTI
+391 TQSIRVTT

-418 LHRLSDRIME
+418 LHRLSDKIME
-428 MDANL
+428 IDVNL

-445 KSVYELQDQILQV
+445 KSVYELQEQILQV

-527 KNGKDPTGTISLKAS
+527 KHGKDPTGTIYLKAS

-555 GKGIDPKAIF
+555 GKGIDSKVIF
-565 DSAVSKGFI
+565 DSAVKKGFI
-574 NDTDELTEDEIYKLL
+574 NEADILTEDEIYKLL

-595 TTSEVTDV
+595 TTAEVTDV

-625 IKSELNKGT
+625 ISSELHKGT

-647 EGMMIDVGNQVFTIP
+647 EGMMIDVGNQIFTIP
-662 LLSVNESLRPVPTQ
+662 LLSVSESLRPVSTQ

-700 ERLNIKPKYKEPT
+700 ERLKIKPKYKEPT

-720 QHANHKQCLFVD
+720 KHANQKQCLLVD

-753 GIAGATILGDGK
+753 GIAGATILGNGE

>member
-1 VDNPALEEFV
+1 MDNPALEEFV

-23 GVLELEVQPKKR
+23 GVLLLEEQPKKR

-40 IFRDMHTIKGG
+40 IFRAMHTIKGG

-76 GEIVCSPEMASL
+76 GEIVCTPEMASL
-88 LLSSI
+88 LLGSI

-103 REGGEVNQE
+103 REGGDVDQE
-112 LIDQTLV
+112 LIDKTLE
-119 QLKEFESNAGK
+119 QLREFEKNAGK
-130 PSATPTAEK
+130 TTSKPPAEK
-139 TEEKKPVA
+139 SVEKTKGTDTSQFETTLDEKIKPEQSSAPEEKK
-147 VVAKA
+147 
-152 EPTPDKKIVEEKS
+152 I
-165 PPQEEKTAE
+165 E
-174 SEKTEEQVEVQWDDE
+174 SVKPEEQEDVQWDDE
-189 DEGEETAYLL
+189 DEGEEIAYLL

-204 TEMLRKGS
+204 PEMLRKGS
-212 DPILLL
+212 DPILLI
-218 KELKELGDLDIIA
+218 KELTELGDLAMIP
-231 HLGKLPELKNLDPED
+231 HLGSLPDLKNLDPEE

-266 IMIFFQD
+266 ILVFFQD
-273 EKNEVKFELAESP
+273 DKNEVKFEPAESP
-286 PDDPGLAS
+286 PEDPGLAS
-294 FGIYEDQENKGHDNI
+294 HGIYDEPEEKEQEQNK
-309 QVDQEEVAEKLAEKQ
+309 VDVSEVESNLEPEQKEGEKTKSESESESKEVEEPEKEI
-324 ATVPDAEVKPEQIVA
+324 TTEPDSSDAEQQSLSIQQSQELTPVKDT
-339 EKVVEKITEDPAIEI
+339 K
-354 AEEAVSTE
+354 
-362 EEPKAAVTPAP
+362 
-373 PKKTPPKDE
+373 KKTTESK
-382 AKKDTGIKA
+382 T
-391 TQSIRVTI
+391 TQSIRVTVER
-399 DKLDKLQNL
+399 LDKLQNL

-418 LHRLSDRIME
+418 LHLLSDKIME
-428 MDANL
+428 IDVKL
-433 GEMLLQFVEDNE
+433 GEMLEQFVEDNE
-445 KSVYELQDQILQV
+445 KSVQELQDQILQV

-475 DYATRSKKKIK
+475 DYATKSKKKIR

-520 EDSETRV
+520 EDSETRI

-555 GKGIDPKAIF
+555 GKGIDPKVIF
-565 DSAVSKGFI
+565 DSAVRKGFI
-574 NDTDELTEDEIYKLL
+574 DETDELTEDEIYKML

-595 TTSEVTDV
+595 TTTEVTDV

-625 IKSELNKGT
+625 ITSKLNKGT

-662 LLSVNESLRPVPTQ
+662 LLSVNESLRPVPEQ

-690 GEYIPMLRLH
+690 GEYIPMMRLH
-700 ERLNIKPKYKEPT
+700 ELLNIKPRFKEPT

-720 QHANHKQCLFVD
+720 QHANRKQCIFVD

-745 EDNFIQVP
+745 EENFIQVP
-753 GIAGATILGDGK
+753 GIAGATILGDGR
-765 VSFILDIASLVN
+765 VSFILDVASLVN

>member
-23 GVLELEVQPKKR
+23 GVLELEVHPKKR

-76 GEIVCSPEMASL
+76 GDIVCTPEMASL

-93 DGFRSFLDKI
+93 DGFRSFMDKI
-103 REGGEVNQE
+103 REGGDLNHE
-112 LIDQTLV
+112 LIDKTLT
-119 QLKEFESNAGK
+119 QLREFESNAGK
-130 PSATPTAEK
+130 HSSKPPAEKTAEK
-139 TEEKKPVA
+139 KTAAASKS
-147 VVAKA
+147 
-152 EPTPDKKIVEEKS
+152 EPTPVEKIAPEDS
-165 PPQEEKTAE
+165 SPQEEKTAE
-174 SEKTEEQVEVQWDDE
+174 SEKSKEQEEVLWDDE

-204 TEMLRKGS
+204 SEMLRKGS

-218 KELKELGDLDIIA
+218 KDLKELGDFIIIP
-231 HLGKLPELKNLDPED
+231 HLGNLPDLKKLDPED

-259 PAEEIEN
+259 QPEEIEN
-266 IMIFFQD
+266 ILIFFQD
-273 EKNEVKFELAESP
+273 EKNEVTFEPAETP
-286 PDDPGLAS
+286 PEDPGLAS
-294 FGIYEDQENKGHDNI
+294 FGIYEDQENNGQENI
-309 QVDQEEVAEKLAEKQ
+309 QVDQAEVDAKLAERHE
-324 ATVPDAEVKPEQIVA
+324 PILE
-339 EKVVEKITEDPAIEI
+339 
-354 AEEAVSTE
+354 AEEGQKGEEVQETANEISADTVSTE
-362 EEPKAAVTPAP
+362 EEPKAAVPEVQ
-373 PKKTPPKDE
+373 PKPSPLKDDT
-382 AKKDTGIKA
+382 KKDSGIKA
-391 TQSIRVTI
+391 TQSIRVTT

-418 LHRLSDRIME
+418 LHRLSDKIME
-428 MDANL
+428 IDVNL

-445 KSVYELQDQILQV
+445 KSVYELQEQILQV

-527 KNGKDPTGTISLKAS
+527 KHGKDPTGTIYLKAS

-555 GKGIDPKAIF
+555 GKGIDSKVIF
-565 DSAVSKGFI
+565 DSAVKKGFI
-574 NDTDELTEDEIYKLL
+574 NEADILTEDEIYKLL

-595 TTSEVTDV
+595 TTAEVTDV

-625 IKSELNKGT
+625 ISSELHKGT

-647 EGMMIDVGNQVFTIP
+647 EGMMIDVGNQIFTIP
-662 LLSVNESLRPVPTQ
+662 LLSVSESLRPVSTQ

-700 ERLNIKPKYKEPT
+700 ERLKIKPKYKEPT

-720 QHANHKQCLFVD
+720 KHANQKQCLLVD

-753 GIAGATILGDGK
+753 GIAGATILGNGE

>member
-1 VDNPALEEFV
+1 MDNPALEEFV

-23 GVLELEVQPKKR
+23 GVLELEVHPKKR

-65 HFENLLDKARN
+65 HFENLLDKARK
-76 GEIVCSPEMASL
+76 GDIVCTPEMASL

-93 DGFRSFLDKI
+93 DGFRSFMDKI
-103 REGGEVNQE
+103 REGGDVNHE
-112 LIDQTLV
+112 LIDKTLT
-119 QLKEFESNAGK
+119 QLREFESNAGK
-130 PSATPTAEK
+130 HSSKPPAEKTAEK
-139 TEEKKPVA
+139 KTAAASKS
-147 VVAKA
+147 
-152 EPTPDKKIVEEKS
+152 EPTPVEKIAPEDS
-165 PPQEEKTAE
+165 SPQEEKTAE
-174 SEKTEEQVEVQWDDE
+174 SEKSKEQEEVLWDDE

-204 TEMLRKGS
+204 SEMLRKGS

-218 KELKELGDLDIIA
+218 KDLKELGDFIIIP
-231 HLGKLPELKNLDPED
+231 HLGNLPDLKKLDPED

-259 PAEEIEN
+259 QPEEIEN
-266 IMIFFQD
+266 ILIFFQD
-273 EKNEVKFELAESP
+273 EKNEVTFEPAETP
-286 PDDPGLAS
+286 PEDPGLAS
-294 FGIYEDQENKGHDNI
+294 FGIYEDQENNGQENI
-309 QVDQEEVAEKLAEKQ
+309 QVDQAEVDAKLAERHE
-324 ATVPDAEVKPEQIVA
+324 PILE
-339 EKVVEKITEDPAIEI
+339 
-354 AEEAVSTE
+354 AEEGQKGEEVQETANEISADTVSTE
-362 EEPKAAVTPAP
+362 EEPKAAVPEVQ
-373 PKKTPPKDE
+373 PKPSPLKDDT
-382 AKKDTGIKA
+382 KKDSGIKA
-391 TQSIRVTI
+391 TQSIRVTT

-418 LHRLSDRIME
+418 LHRLSDKIME
-428 MDANL
+428 IDVNL

-445 KSVYELQDQILQV
+445 KSVYELQEQILQV

-527 KNGKDPTGTISLKAS
+527 KNGKDPTGTIYLKAS

-555 GKGIDPKAIF
+555 GKGIDSKVIF
-565 DSAVSKGFI
+565 DSAVKKGFI
-574 NDTDELTEDEIYKLL
+574 NEADMLTEDEIYKLL

-595 TTSEVTDV
+595 TTAEVTDV

-625 IKSELNKGT
+625 ISSELHKGT

-647 EGMMIDVGNQVFTIP
+647 EGMMIDVGNQIFTIP
-662 LLSVNESLRPVPTQ
+662 LLSVSESLRPVSTQ

-700 ERLNIKPKYKEPT
+700 ERLKIIPKYKEPT

-720 QHANHKQCLFVD
+720 KHANQKQCLLVD

-753 GIAGATILGDGK
+753 GIAGATILGNGE

>member
-17 IEDLEE
+17 LEDLEE

-40 IFRDMHTIKGG
+40 IFRNMHTIKGG

-76 GEIVCSPEMASL
+76 GEIVCTPEMASL

-93 DGFRSFLDKI
+93 DGFRSFMDRI
-103 REGGEVNQE
+103 REGGEVNHE
-112 LIDQTLV
+112 LIDKTLT
-119 QLKEFESNAGK
+119 QLQEFESNAGK
-130 PSATPTAEK
+130 PSSKPPAEKTAEK
-139 TEEKKPVA
+139 KTAATP
-147 VVAKA
+147 KA
-152 EPTPDKKIVEEKS
+152 EPTPDEKIEAEES
-165 PPQEEKTAE
+165 PPQEDKTAE
-174 SEKTEEQVEVQWDDE
+174 SEKTEEQEEVLWDDE
-189 DEGEETAYLL
+189 DEGEETAYML

-204 TEMLRKGS
+204 SEMLRKGS

-218 KELKELGDLDIIA
+218 KDLKELGDFNIIP
-231 HLGKLPELKNLDPED
+231 HLGKLPDLKNLDPED

-259 PAEEIEN
+259 PPEEIEN
-266 IMIFFQD
+266 ILIFFQD
-273 EKNEVKFELAESP
+273 EKNEVKFEPAETP
-286 PDDPGLAS
+286 PEDPGLAS
-294 FGIYEDQENKGHDNI
+294 LGIYDDQENKEQEHR
-309 QVDQEEVAEKLAEKQ
+309 QVDQAEVDAKLAEKQ
-324 ATVPDAEVKPEQIVA
+324 EPVLEAEEGQ
-339 EKVVEKITEDPAIEI
+339 KVEEVQETAKEIPA
-354 AEEAVSTE
+354 EAVSTE
-362 EEPKAAVTPAP
+362 EEPKAAVPAVQSQQS
-373 PKKTPPKDE
+373 PPKDDT
-382 AKKDTGIKA
+382 KKDSGIKA
-391 TQSIRVTI
+391 TQSIRVTT

-418 LHRLSDRIME
+418 LHRLSDKIME
-428 MDANL
+428 IDVNL

-445 KSVYELQDQILQV
+445 KSVYELQEQILQV

-527 KNGKDPTGTISLKAS
+527 KNGKDPTGTILLKAS

-555 GKGIDPKAIF
+555 GKGIDSKVIF
-565 DSAVSKGFI
+565 DSAVKKGFI
-574 NDTDELTEDEIYKLL
+574 NEADILTEDEIYKLL

-595 TTSEVTDV
+595 TTTEVTDV

-625 IKSELNKGT
+625 ISSELHKGT

-647 EGMMIDVGNQVFTIP
+647 EGMMIDIGNQIFTIP
-662 LLSVNESLRPVPTQ
+662 LLSVNESLRPIPTQ

-720 QHANHKQCLFVD
+720 QHGNQKQCLLVD

>member
-1 VDNPALEEFV
+1 MDNPALEEFV

-23 GVLELEVQPKKR
+23 GVLLLEEQPKKR

-40 IFRDMHTIKGG
+40 IFRAMHTIKGG

-76 GEIVCSPEMASL
+76 GEIVCTPEMASL

-93 DGFRSFLDKI
+93 DGFRSFLTKI
-103 REGGEVNQE
+103 REGGDVDQQHIDKT
-112 LIDQTLV
+112 LI
-119 QLKEFESNAGK
+119 QLREFEENAGQ
-130 PSATPTAEK
+130 PTSKQPDKK
-139 TEEKKPVA
+139 TEEKTKEPASKEEVQTQEDEVKP
-147 VVAKA
+147 
-152 EPTPDKKIVEEKS
+152 EEVN
-165 PPQEEKTAE
+165 PQNEQSAE
-174 SEKTEEQVEVQWDDE
+174 SVENKVQEEVQWDDE
-189 DEGEETAYLL
+189 DEGEEIAYLL

-204 TEMLRKGS
+204 SGMLRKGS
-212 DPILLL
+212 DPILLI
-218 KELKELGDLDIIA
+218 KELAELGDLDMIP
-231 HLGKLPELKNLDPED
+231 HLGSLPDLKNHDPED
-246 IHLWWSAKLVTTR
+246 IHLWWSAKLVTSR

-266 IMIFFQD
+266 ILVFFQD
-273 EKNEVKFELAESP
+273 DKNEVKFEPAESP
-286 PDDPGLAS
+286 PEDPGLAS
-294 FGIYEDQENKGHDNI
+294 HGIYDEPEDKEQEQNK
-309 QVDQEEVAEKLAEKQ
+309 VDVSEVKSDSEPEQKEGEKTKSESESESKEVEEPEKEI
-324 ATVPDAEVKPEQIVA
+324 TTEPDSSDAEQQSLPIQQSQELKPV
-339 EKVVEKITEDPAIEI
+339 
-354 AEEAVSTE
+354 
-362 EEPKAAVTPAP
+362 
-373 PKKTPPKDE
+373 
-382 AKKDTGIKA
+382 KDTKKKPPENKA

-399 DKLDKLQNL
+399 ERLDKLQNL

-418 LHRLSDRIME
+418 LHLLSEQIMKV
-428 MDANL
+428 DDNL

-445 KSVYELQDQILQV
+445 KSVQELQDQILQV

-475 DYATRSKKKIK
+475 DYATKSKKKIR

-520 EDSETRV
+520 EDSETRI

-555 GKGIDPKAIF
+555 GKGIDAKVIF
-565 DSAVSKGFI
+565 DSAVRKGFI
-574 NDTDELTEDEIYKLL
+574 DEKDELTEDEIYKML

-595 TTSEVTDV
+595 TTTEVTDV

-625 IKSELNKGT
+625 ISSELNKGT

-662 LLSVNESLRPVPTQ
+662 LLSVNESLRPVPEQ

-690 GEYIPMLRLH
+690 GEYIPMMRLH
-700 ERLNIKPKYKEPT
+700 DRLNIKPRFKEPT

-720 QHANHKQCLFVD
+720 QHANRKQCIFVD

-745 EDNFIQVP
+745 EENFVQVP
-753 GIAGATILGDGK
+753 GIAGATILGDGR
-765 VSFILDIASLVN
+765 VSFILDVASLVN

>member
-1 VDNPALEEFV
+1 MDNPALEEFV

-23 GVLELEVQPKKR
+23 GVLELEVHPKKR

-76 GEIVCSPEMASL
+76 GDIVCTPEMASL

-93 DGFRSFLDKI
+93 DGFRSFMDKI
-103 REGGEVNQE
+103 REGGDVNHE
-112 LIDQTLV
+112 LIDKTLT
-119 QLKEFESNAGK
+119 QLREFESNAGK
-130 PSATPTAEK
+130 HSSKPPAEKTAEK
-139 TEEKKPVA
+139 KTAAASKS
-147 VVAKA
+147 
-152 EPTPDKKIVEEKS
+152 EPTPVEKIAPEDS
-165 PPQEEKTAE
+165 SPQEEKTAE
-174 SEKTEEQVEVQWDDE
+174 SEKSKEQEEVLWDDE

-204 TEMLRKGS
+204 SEMLRKGS

-218 KELKELGDLDIIA
+218 KDLKELGDFIIIP
-231 HLGKLPELKNLDPED
+231 HLGNLPDLKKLDPED

-259 PAEEIEN
+259 QPEEIEN
-266 IMIFFQD
+266 ILIFFQD
-273 EKNEVKFELAESP
+273 EKNEVTFEPAETP
-286 PDDPGLAS
+286 PEDPGLAS
-294 FGIYEDQENKGHDNI
+294 FGIYEDQENNGQENI
-309 QVDQEEVAEKLAEKQ
+309 QVDQAEVDAKLAERHE
-324 ATVPDAEVKPEQIVA
+324 PILE
-339 EKVVEKITEDPAIEI
+339 
-354 AEEAVSTE
+354 AEEGQKGEEVQETANEISADTVSTE
-362 EEPKAAVTPAP
+362 EEPKAAVPEVQ
-373 PKKTPPKDE
+373 PKPSPLKDDT
-382 AKKDTGIKA
+382 KKDSGIKA
-391 TQSIRVTI
+391 TQSIRVTT

-418 LHRLSDRIME
+418 LHRLSDKIME
-428 MDANL
+428 IDVNL

-445 KSVYELQDQILQV
+445 KSVYELQEQILQV

-527 KNGKDPTGTISLKAS
+527 KHGKDPTGTIYLKAS

-555 GKGIDPKAIF
+555 GKGIDSKVIF
-565 DSAVSKGFI
+565 DSAVKKGFI
-574 NDTDELTEDEIYKLL
+574 NEADILTEDEIYKLL

-595 TTSEVTDV
+595 TTAEVTDV

-625 IKSELNKGT
+625 ISSELHKGT

-647 EGMMIDVGNQVFTIP
+647 EGMMIDVGNQIFTIP
-662 LLSVNESLRPVPTQ
+662 LLSVSESLRPVSTQ

-700 ERLNIKPKYKEPT
+700 ERLKIKPKYKEPT

-720 QHANHKQCLFVD
+720 KHANQKQCLLVD

-753 GIAGATILGDGK
+753 GIAGATILGNGE

>member
-1 VDNPALEEFV
+1 MDNPALEEFV

-23 GVLELEVQPKKR
+23 GVLLLEEQPKKR

-40 IFRDMHTIKGG
+40 IFRAMHTIKGG

-76 GEIVCSPEMASL
+76 GEIVCTPEMASL
-88 LLSSI
+88 LLGSI

-103 REGGEVNQE
+103 REGGDVDQE
-112 LIDQTLV
+112 LIDKTLE
-119 QLKEFESNAGK
+119 QLREFEKNAGK
-130 PSATPTAEK
+130 TATKPIAEK
-139 TEEKKPVA
+139 SVEKTKGTDTSQFETTPDEKIKPEQSSAPEEKK
-147 VVAKA
+147 
-152 EPTPDKKIVEEKS
+152 I
-165 PPQEEKTAE
+165 E
-174 SEKTEEQVEVQWDDE
+174 SVKPEEQEDVQWDDE
-189 DEGEETAYLL
+189 DEGEEIAYLL

-204 TEMLRKGS
+204 PEMLRKGS
-212 DPILLL
+212 DPILLI
-218 KELKELGDLDIIA
+218 KELTELGDLAMIP
-231 HLGKLPELKNLDPED
+231 HLGSLPDLKNLDPEE
-246 IHLWWSAKLVTTR
+246 IHLWWSAKLVTTH
-259 PAEEIEN
+259 PSEEIEN
-266 IMIFFQD
+266 ILIFFQD
-273 EKNEVKFELAESP
+273 DKNEVKFEPAESP
-286 PDDPGLAS
+286 PEDPGLAS
-294 FGIYEDQENKGHDNI
+294 HGIYDETEEKEQEQNK
-309 QVDQEEVAEKLAEKQ
+309 VDVSEVESNLEPEQKEGEKTKSESELKEVEEPEKEI
-324 ATVPDAEVKPEQIVA
+324 TTEPDSSDAEQQSLSIQQSQELTPVKDT
-339 EKVVEKITEDPAIEI
+339 K
-354 AEEAVSTE
+354 
-362 EEPKAAVTPAP
+362 
-373 PKKTPPKDE
+373 KKTTESK
-382 AKKDTGIKA
+382 T
-391 TQSIRVTI
+391 TQSIRVTVER
-399 DKLDKLQNL
+399 LDKLQNL

-418 LHRLSDRIME
+418 LHLLSDQIME
-428 MDANL
+428 IDVKL
-433 GEMLLQFVEDNE
+433 GEMLEQFVEDNE
-445 KSVYELQDQILQV
+445 KSVQELQDQILQV

-475 DYATRSKKKIK
+475 DYATKSKKKIR

-520 EDSETRV
+520 EDSETRI

-555 GKGIDPKAIF
+555 GKGIDPKVIF
-565 DSAVSKGFI
+565 DSAVRKGFI
-574 NDTDELTEDEIYKLL
+574 DETDELTEDEIYKML

-595 TTSEVTDV
+595 TTTEVTDV

-625 IKSELNKGT
+625 ITSKLNKGT

-662 LLSVNESLRPVPTQ
+662 LLSVNESLRPVPEQ

-690 GEYIPMLRLH
+690 GEYIPMMRLH
-700 ERLNIKPKYKEPT
+700 ELLNIKPRFKEPT

-720 QHANHKQCLFVD
+720 QHANRKQCIFVD

-745 EDNFIQVP
+745 EENFIQVP
-753 GIAGATILGDGK
+753 GIAGATILGDGR
-765 VSFILDIASLVN
+765 VSFILDVASLVN

>member
-1 VDNPALEEFV
+1 MDNPALEEFV

-23 GVLELEVQPKKR
+23 GVLLLEEQPKKR

-40 IFRDMHTIKGG
+40 IFRAMHTIKGG

-76 GEIVCSPEMASL
+76 GEIICTPEMASL
-88 LLSSI
+88 LLGSI

-103 REGGEVNQE
+103 REGGDVDQE
-112 LIDQTLV
+112 LIDKTLE
-119 QLKEFESNAGK
+119 QLREFEKNAGK
-130 PSATPTAEK
+130 TATKPIAEK
-139 TEEKKPVA
+139 SVEKTKGTDTSQFETTPDEKIKPEQSSAPEEKK
-147 VVAKA
+147 
-152 EPTPDKKIVEEKS
+152 I
-165 PPQEEKTAE
+165 E
-174 SEKTEEQVEVQWDDE
+174 SVKPEEQEDVQWDDE
-189 DEGEETAYLL
+189 DEGEEIAYLL

-204 TEMLRKGS
+204 PEMLRKGS
-212 DPILLL
+212 DPILLI
-218 KELKELGDLDIIA
+218 KELTELGDLAMIP
-231 HLGKLPELKNLDPED
+231 HLGSLPDLKNLDPEE
-246 IHLWWSAKLVTTR
+246 IHLWWSAKLVTTH
-259 PAEEIEN
+259 PSEEIEN
-266 IMIFFQD
+266 ILIFFQD
-273 EKNEVKFELAESP
+273 DKNEVKFEPAESP
-286 PDDPGLAS
+286 PEDPGLAS
-294 FGIYEDQENKGHDNI
+294 HGIYDEPEEKEQEQNK
-309 QVDQEEVAEKLAEKQ
+309 VDVSEVESNLEPEQKEGEKTKSESELKEVEEPEKEI
-324 ATVPDAEVKPEQIVA
+324 TTEPDSSDAEQQSLSIQQSQELTPVKDT
-339 EKVVEKITEDPAIEI
+339 K
-354 AEEAVSTE
+354 
-362 EEPKAAVTPAP
+362 
-373 PKKTPPKDE
+373 KKTTESK
-382 AKKDTGIKA
+382 T
-391 TQSIRVTI
+391 TQSIRVTVER
-399 DKLDKLQNL
+399 LDKLQNL

-418 LHRLSDRIME
+418 LHLLSDQIME
-428 MDANL
+428 IDVKL
-433 GEMLLQFVEDNE
+433 GEMLEQFVEDNE
-445 KSVYELQDQILQV
+445 KSVQELQDQILQV

-475 DYATRSKKKIK
+475 DYATKSKKKIR

-520 EDSETRV
+520 EDSETRI

-555 GKGIDPKAIF
+555 GKGIDPKVIF
-565 DSAVSKGFI
+565 DSAVRKGFI
-574 NDTDELTEDEIYKLL
+574 DETDELTEDEIYKML

-595 TTSEVTDV
+595 TTTEVTDV

-625 IKSELNKGT
+625 ITSKLNKGT

-662 LLSVNESLRPVPTQ
+662 LLSVNESLRPVPEQ

-690 GEYIPMLRLH
+690 GEYIPMMRLH
-700 ERLNIKPKYKEPT
+700 ELLNIKPRFKEPT

-720 QHANHKQCLFVD
+720 QHANRKQCIFVD

-745 EDNFIQVP
+745 EENFIQVP
-753 GIAGATILGDGK
+753 GIAGATILGDGR
-765 VSFILDIASLVN
+765 VSFILDVASLVN

>member
-1 VDNPALEEFV
+1 MDNPALEEFV
-11 EEVEEI
+11 EEVEDI
-17 IEDLEE
+17 IEDLED
-23 GVLELEVQPKKR
+23 GVLLLEGQPKKR

-76 GEIVCSPEMASL
+76 GEIVCTPEMASL
-88 LLSSI
+88 LLGSI

-103 REGGEVNQE
+103 REGGEVNQV
-112 LIDQTLV
+112 LIDQTLE
-119 QLKEFESNAGK
+119 QLREFEKNAGK
-130 PSATPTAEK
+130 TATKPIAEK
-139 TEEKKPVA
+139 SVEKTKGTDTSQFETTPDEKIKSEQSSAPEEKKIESV
-147 VVAKA
+147 
-152 EPTPDKKIVEEKS
+152 KS
-165 PPQEEKTAE
+165 
-174 SEKTEEQVEVQWDDE
+174 EEQEDVQWDDE
-189 DEGEETAYLL
+189 DEGEEIAYLL

-204 TEMLRKGS
+204 PEMLRKGS
-212 DPILLL
+212 DPILLI
-218 KELKELGDLDIIA
+218 KELTELGDLAMIP
-231 HLGKLPELKNLDPED
+231 HLGSLPDLKNLDPEE
-246 IHLWWSAKLVTTR
+246 IHLWWSAKLVTTH
-259 PAEEIEN
+259 PSEEIEN
-266 IMIFFQD
+266 ILIFFQD
-273 EKNEVKFELAESP
+273 DKNEVKFEPAESP
-286 PDDPGLAS
+286 PEDPGLAS
-294 FGIYEDQENKGHDNI
+294 HGIYDEPEDKEQEQNK
-309 QVDQEEVAEKLAEKQ
+309 VDVSEVKSDSEPEQKEGEKTKSESELKEVEEPEKEI
-324 ATVPDAEVKPEQIVA
+324 TTEPDSSDAEQQSLSIQQSQELTPVKDT
-339 EKVVEKITEDPAIEI
+339 K
-354 AEEAVSTE
+354 
-362 EEPKAAVTPAP
+362 
-373 PKKTPPKDE
+373 KKTTESK
-382 AKKDTGIKA
+382 T
-391 TQSIRVTI
+391 TQSIRVTVER
-399 DKLDKLQNL
+399 LDKLQNL

-418 LHRLSDRIME
+418 LHLLSEQIMKV
-428 MDANL
+428 DDNL
-433 GEMLLQFVEDNE
+433 GEVLLQFVEDNE
-445 KSVYELQDQILQV
+445 KSVQELQDQILQV

-475 DYATRSKKKIK
+475 DYATKSKKKIR

-520 EDSETRV
+520 EDSETRI

-555 GKGIDPKAIF
+555 GKGIDAKVIF
-565 DSAVSKGFI
+565 DSAVKKGFI
-574 NDTDELTEDEIYKLL
+574 NDTDELSEEEIYKLL

-595 TTSEVTDV
+595 TTTEVTDV

-625 IKSELNKGT
+625 ISSELNKGT

-647 EGMMIDVGNQVFTIP
+647 EGMMIDVGHQVFTIP
-662 LLSVNESLRPVPTQ
+662 LLSVNESLRPVPKQ
-676 IKKIKNK
+676 IKKIKDK

-690 GEYIPMLRLH
+690 GEYIPLLRLY
-700 ERLNIKPKYKEPT
+700 ERLKLKPRYKEPT

-720 QHANHKQCLFVD
+720 QHANRKQCLFVD

-745 EDNFIQVP
+745 EENFIQIP
-753 GIAGATILGDGK
+753 GIAGATILGDGS
-765 VSFILDIASLVN
+765 VSFILDVASLVN

>member
-1 VDNPALEEFV
+1 MDNPALEEFV

-174 SEKTEEQVEVQWDDE
+174 TEKSEEQEEVLWDDE

-204 TEMLRKGS
+204 SEMLRKGS
-212 DPILLL
+212 DPMLLL
-218 KELKELGDLDIIA
+218 KDLNELGDFIIIP
-231 HLGKLPELKNLDPED
+231 HLGNLPDLKKLDPQD

-259 PAEEIEN
+259 QPEEIEN
-266 IMIFFQD
+266 ILIFFQD
-273 EKNEVKFELAESP
+273 EKNEVTFEPAETP
-286 PDDPGLAS
+286 PEDPGLAS
-294 FGIYEDQENKGHDNI
+294 FGIYEDQENNGQENI
-309 QVDQEEVAEKLAEKQ
+309 QVDQAEVDAKLAERHE
-324 ATVPDAEVKPEQIVA
+324 PILE
-339 EKVVEKITEDPAIEI
+339 
-354 AEEAVSTE
+354 AEEGQKGEEVQETANEISADTVSTE
-362 EEPKAAVTPAP
+362 EEPKAAVPEVQ
-373 PKKTPPKDE
+373 PKPSPLKDDT
-382 AKKDTGIKA
+382 KKDSGIKA
-391 TQSIRVTI
+391 TQSIRVTT

-418 LHRLSDRIME
+418 LHRLSDKIME
-428 MDANL
+428 IDVNL

-445 KSVYELQDQILQV
+445 KSVYELQEQILQV

-527 KNGKDPTGTISLKAS
+527 KNGKDPTGTIYLKAS

-555 GKGIDPKAIF
+555 GKGIDSKVIF
-565 DSAVSKGFI
+565 DSAVKKGFI
-574 NDTDELTEDEIYKLL
+574 NEADMLTEDEIYKLL

-595 TTSEVTDV
+595 TTAEVTDV

-625 IKSELNKGT
+625 ISSELHKGT

-647 EGMMIDVGNQVFTIP
+647 EGMMIDVGNQIFTIP
-662 LLSVNESLRPVPTQ
+662 LLSVSESLRPVSTQ

-700 ERLNIKPKYKEPT
+700 ERLKIKPKYKEPT

-720 QHANHKQCLFVD
+720 KHANQKQCLLVD

-753 GIAGATILGDGK
+753 GIAGATILGNGE

>member
-1 VDNPALEEFV
+1 MDNPALEEFV

-76 GEIVCSPEMASL
+76 GEIVCTPEMASL

-165 PPQEEKTAE
+165 PQQEEKTAE
-174 SEKTEEQVEVQWDDE
+174 TEKSEEQEEVLWDDE

-204 TEMLRKGS
+204 SEMLRKGS
-212 DPILLL
+212 DPMLLL
-218 KELKELGDLDIIA
+218 KDLNELGDFIIIP
-231 HLGKLPELKNLDPED
+231 HLGNLPDLKKFDPQD

-259 PAEEIEN
+259 QPEEIEN
-266 IMIFFQD
+266 ILIFFQD
-273 EKNEVKFELAESP
+273 EKNEVTFEPAETP
-286 PDDPGLAS
+286 PEDPGLAS
-294 FGIYEDQENKGHDNI
+294 FGIYEDQENNGQENI
-309 QVDQEEVAEKLAEKQ
+309 QVDQAEVDAKLAERHE
-324 ATVPDAEVKPEQIVA
+324 PILE
-339 EKVVEKITEDPAIEI
+339 
-354 AEEAVSTE
+354 AEEGQKGEEVQETANEISADTVSTE
-362 EEPKAAVTPAP
+362 EEPKAAVPEVQ
-373 PKKTPPKDE
+373 PKPSPLKDDT
-382 AKKDTGIKA
+382 KKDSGIKA
-391 TQSIRVTI
+391 TQSIRVTT

-418 LHRLSDRIME
+418 LHRLSDKIME
-428 MDANL
+428 IDVNL

-445 KSVYELQDQILQV
+445 KSVYELQEQILQV

-527 KNGKDPTGTISLKAS
+527 KNGKDPTGTIYLKAS

-555 GKGIDPKAIF
+555 GKGIDSKVIF
-565 DSAVSKGFI
+565 DSAVKKGFI
-574 NDTDELTEDEIYKLL
+574 NEADMLTEDEIYKLL

-595 TTSEVTDV
+595 TTAEVTDV

-625 IKSELNKGT
+625 ISSELHKGT

-647 EGMMIDVGNQVFTIP
+647 EGMMIDVGNQIFTIP
-662 LLSVNESLRPVPTQ
+662 LLSVSESLRPVSTQ

-700 ERLNIKPKYKEPT
+700 ERLKIKPKYKEPT

-720 QHANHKQCLFVD
+720 KHANQKQCLLVD

-753 GIAGATILGDGK
+753 GIAGATILGNGE

>member
-23 GVLELEVQPKKR
+23 GVLELEVHPKKR

-76 GEIVCSPEMASL
+76 GEIVCTPEMASL

-93 DGFRSFLDKI
+93 DGFRSFMDKI
-103 REGGEVNQE
+103 REGGDVNHE
-112 LIDQTLV
+112 LIDKTLT
-119 QLKEFESNAGK
+119 QLREFESNAGK
-130 PSATPTAEK
+130 HSSKPPAEKTAEK
-139 TEEKKPVA
+139 KTAAASKS
-147 VVAKA
+147 
-152 EPTPDKKIVEEKS
+152 EPTPVEKIAPEDS
-165 PPQEEKTAE
+165 SPQEEKTAE
-174 SEKTEEQVEVQWDDE
+174 SEKSKEQEEVLWDDE

-204 TEMLRKGS
+204 SEMLRKGS

-218 KELKELGDLDIIA
+218 KDLKELGDFIIIP
-231 HLGKLPELKNLDPED
+231 HLGNLPDLKKLDPED

-259 PAEEIEN
+259 QPEEIEN
-266 IMIFFQD
+266 ILIFFQD
-273 EKNEVKFELAESP
+273 EKNEVTFEPAETP
-286 PDDPGLAS
+286 PEDPGLAS
-294 FGIYEDQENKGHDNI
+294 FGIYEDQENNGQENI
-309 QVDQEEVAEKLAEKQ
+309 QVDQAEVDAKLAERHE
-324 ATVPDAEVKPEQIVA
+324 PILE
-339 EKVVEKITEDPAIEI
+339 
-354 AEEAVSTE
+354 AEEGQKGEEVQETANEISADTVSTE
-362 EEPKAAVTPAP
+362 EEPKAAVPEVQ
-373 PKKTPPKDE
+373 PKPSPLKDDT
-382 AKKDTGIKA
+382 KKDSGIKA
-391 TQSIRVTI
+391 TQSIRVTT

-418 LHRLSDRIME
+418 LHRLSDKIME
-428 MDANL
+428 IDVNL

-445 KSVYELQDQILQV
+445 KSVYELQEQILQV

-527 KNGKDPTGTISLKAS
+527 KHGKDPTGTIYLKAS

-555 GKGIDPKAIF
+555 GKGIDSKVIF
-565 DSAVSKGFI
+565 DSAVKKGFI
-574 NDTDELTEDEIYKLL
+574 NEADILTEDEIYKLL

-595 TTSEVTDV
+595 TTAEVTDV

-625 IKSELNKGT
+625 ISSELHKGT

-647 EGMMIDVGNQVFTIP
+647 EGMMIDVGNQIFTIP
-662 LLSVNESLRPVPTQ
+662 LLSVSESLRPVSTQ

-700 ERLNIKPKYKEPT
+700 ERLKIIPKYKEPT

-720 QHANHKQCLFVD
+720 KHANQKQCLLVD

-753 GIAGATILGDGK
+753 GIAGATILGNGE

>member
-1 VDNPALEEFV
+1 MDNPALEEFV

-23 GVLELEVQPKKR
+23 GVLLLEEQPKKR

-40 IFRDMHTIKGG
+40 IFRAMHTIKGG
-51 AGMVMETELAEYAH
+51 AGMVMETELADYAH

-76 GEIVCSPEMASL
+76 GEIVCTPEMASL

-93 DGFRSFLDKI
+93 DGFRSFLSKI
-103 REGGEVNQE
+103 REGGDVDQQ
-112 LIDQTLV
+112 LIDKTLIH
-119 QLKEFESNAGK
+119 LREFEKNAGQPTSK
-130 PSATPTAEK
+130 PPDKK
-139 TEEKKPVA
+139 TEEKTKEPASKEEVQTQEDEVKPEA
-147 VVAKA
+147 VDPQN
-152 EPTPDKKIVEEKS
+152 EQSTESVENKV
-165 PPQEEKTAE
+165 QE
-174 SEKTEEQVEVQWDDE
+174 EVQWDDE
-189 DEGEETAYLL
+189 DEGEEISYLL

-204 TEMLRKGS
+204 SGMLRKGS
-212 DPILLL
+212 DPILLI
-218 KELKELGDLDIIA
+218 KELAELGDLDMIP
-231 HLGKLPELKNLDPED
+231 HLGSLPDLKNHDPED
-246 IHLWWSAKLVTTR
+246 IHLWWSAKLVTSR

-266 IMIFFQD
+266 ILVFFQD
-273 EKNEVKFELAESP
+273 DKNEVKFEPAESP
-286 PDDPGLAS
+286 PEDPGLAS
-294 FGIYEDQENKGHDNI
+294 HGIYDEPEDKEQEQNK
-309 QVDQEEVAEKLAEKQ
+309 VDVSEVESNLESEQKEGEKTKSESESKEVEEPEKEI
-324 ATVPDAEVKPEQIVA
+324 TTEPDSSDAEQQSLSIQQSQELTPVKDT
-339 EKVVEKITEDPAIEI
+339 K
-354 AEEAVSTE
+354 
-362 EEPKAAVTPAP
+362 
-373 PKKTPPKDE
+373 KKTPESK
-382 AKKDTGIKA
+382 T
-391 TQSIRVTI
+391 TQSIRVTVER
-399 DKLDKLQNL
+399 LDKLQNL

-418 LHRLSDRIME
+418 LHLLSDKIME
-428 MDANL
+428 IDVKL
-433 GEMLLQFVEDNE
+433 GEMLEQFVEDNE
-445 KSVYELQDQILQV
+445 KSVQELQDQILQV

-475 DYATRSKKKIK
+475 DYATKSKKKIR

-520 EDSETRV
+520 EDSETRI
-527 KNGKDPTGTISLKAS
+527 KNGKDPTGTISLRAS

-555 GKGIDPKAIF
+555 GKGIDAKAIF
-565 DSAVSKGFI
+565 DSAVRKGFI
-574 NDTDELTEDEIYKLL
+574 NDTDELSEDEIYKLL

-595 TTSEVTDV
+595 TTTEVTDV

-625 IKSELNKGT
+625 ISSELNKGT

-647 EGMMIDVGNQVFTIP
+647 EGMMIDVGHQVFTIP
-662 LLSVNESLRPVPTQ
+662 LLSVNESLRPVPKQ

-700 ERLNIKPKYKEPT
+700 ERLNIKPRFKEPT

-720 QHANHKQCLFVD
+720 QHANRKQCLFVD

-753 GIAGATILGDGK
+753 GIAGATILGDGR
-765 VSFILDIASLVN
+765 VSFILDVASLVN

>member
-1 VDNPALEEFV
+1 MDNPALEEFV

-17 IEDLEE
+17 LEDLEE

-51 AGMVMETELAEYAH
+51 AGMVMETELADYAH

-76 GEIVCSPEMASL
+76 GEIVCTPEMASL
-88 LLSSI
+88 LLASI

-103 REGGEVNQE
+103 REGGDVDQK
-112 LIDQTLV
+112 LIDKTLE
-119 QLKEFESNAGK
+119 QLREFENNAGK
-130 PSATPTAEK
+130 TTSKPPAEK
-139 TEEKKPVA
+139 TVENAKQTDSKQTEEIKNDEIKLEQVA
-147 VVAKA
+147 
-152 EPTPDKKIVEEKS
+152 EEE
-165 PPQEEKTAE
+165 QETE
-174 SEKTEEQVEVQWDDE
+174 SEKTEEQVDVQWDDE
-189 DEGEETAYLL
+189 DEGEEIAYLL

-204 TEMLRKGS
+204 SEMLRKGS
-212 DPILLL
+212 DPILLI
-218 KELKELGDLDIIA
+218 KELTELGDLAMIP
-231 HLGKLPELKNLDPED
+231 HLGSLPDLKNLDPEE
-246 IHLWWSAKLVTTR
+246 IHLWWSAKLVTSR
-259 PAEEIEN
+259 SAEEIEN
-266 IMIFFQD
+266 ILVFFQD
-273 EKNEVKFELAESP
+273 EKNEVKFEPAESP
-286 PDDPGLAS
+286 PEDPGLAS
-294 FGIYEDQENKGHDNI
+294 HGIYDEPEEKEQEQNK
-309 QVDQEEVAEKLAEKQ
+309 VDVSEVESNLEPEQKEGEKTKSESESESKEVEEPEKEI
-324 ATVPDAEVKPEQIVA
+324 TTEPDSSDAEQQSLSVQQSQELTPVKDT
-339 EKVVEKITEDPAIEI
+339 K
-354 AEEAVSTE
+354 
-362 EEPKAAVTPAP
+362 
-373 PKKTPPKDE
+373 KKTTESK
-382 AKKDTGIKA
+382 T
-391 TQSIRVTI
+391 TQSIRVTVER
-399 DKLDKLQNL
+399 LDKLQNL
-408 VGETVINQAR
+408 VGETVINQSR
-418 LHRLSDRIME
+418 LHLLSEQIMKV
-428 MDANL
+428 DDKL

-445 KSVYELQDQILQV
+445 KSVQELQDQILQV

-520 EDSETRV
+520 EDSETRI
-527 KNGKDPTGTISLKAS
+527 KNGKDPTGIISLKAS

-555 GKGIDPKAIF
+555 GKGIDPKVIF
-565 DSAVSKGFI
+565 DSAVRKGFI
-574 NDTDELTEDEIYKLL
+574 DETDELTEDEIYKML

-595 TTSEVTDV
+595 TTTEVTDV

-613 KRDIEALLGTIE
+613 RRDIEALLGTIE
-625 IKSELNKGT
+625 ISSKLNKGT

-662 LLSVNESLRPVPTQ
+662 LLSVNESLRPVPEQ
-676 IKKIKNK
+676 IKTIKNK

-690 GEYIPMLRLH
+690 GEYIPMMRLH
-700 ERLNIKPKYKEPT
+700 ERLNIKPKFKNPT

-720 QHANHKQCLFVD
+720 QHANRKQCILVD
-732 EIVDQ
+732 GIVDQ

-745 EDNFIQVP
+745 EENFIQVP
-753 GIAGATILGDGK
+753 GISGATILGDGR
-765 VSFILDIASLVN
+765 VSFILDVASLVN